1 MADKQQLV
9 YEINI
14 IANGTDK
21 IEGVKKSLE
30 GAKDFVD
37 KLNNAN
43 VNIGVNDNFK
53 SNLHTITQ
61 DLHEVKRGIELLNK
75 GASIKVNGV
84 EQTEQTLRSLEKTLE
99 DTLKNIKANSFNS
112 LVQDMTKLQEAALK
126 DDAAIDKLLKKYE
139 QLTRTFTMAAKNQK
153 LIPESTWYNRRD
165 SLDAV
170 IAKLKEYGIVRDNI
184 YRSEQYSTHKT
195 SVEGYI
201 ELQKRRLELENQI
214 EKVIDRQ
221 TVAMER
227 GQQVKKADFDLSMK
241 QLQQLIAK
249 YNKLG
254 GTKTFTSPFS
264 AFKTSEEQ
272 NKAVMK
278 QNVEAWSTGLKTYS
292 QELSRL
298 MALQE
303 QMYILWRHDGT
314 QEARENLNKLAASI
328 AKVRAEQEAYQQ
340 ATNSPKPAINNN
352 QTVDQTKQ
360 WAEGIQ
366 SYTREL
372 RRLEEVQQ
380 KAFAVW
386 KSDPTAANKLALD
399 NVKASLASV
408 RKEYEEFQKTI
419 GKAGENINRTSGYF
433 TSFTQKL
440 RSHLYWITAG
450 SLLGA
455 AFAVPTETFNSLV
468 QLDEEMHNL
477 ATVMP
482 QLEGQSEEAIKK
494 YQTEQRKLINTAS
507 EYGASV
513 KDVMESARLWGRMY
527 KDQATVNTL
536 VSQSA
541 KLAVA
546 DNFSMAESTK
556 AVEAAMFQYGLVAKN
571 SAEALAYSNK
581 IVDVYT
587 KLSHNAGVSAQ
598 DLAAGV
604 ERSGSVAKQAGISF
618 EFLNALIAQGTRATA
633 LSGAEIGNMLK
644 TMLASFNSDKAV
656 KELNKLGIATTETV
670 NGVKKVRSA
679 QAVLMDVAVAAQGT
693 NKDLKDLWIQM
704 SGGKFQWAKA
714 AAMFSNYQEIIK
726 NWGLAVNSMGFTD
739 NQVKN
744 QMDSLSRRINK
755 LKADLTGMVA
765 QGGNSGLTQWLK
777 ECVTELD
784 NLAKFLS
791 TVSTSTY
798 HFIGSFTKL
807 LMIMYLVNKA
817 MRLLRTSLNMIT
829 ASGAAATITS
839 MSTAFASATTTAE
852 GLKAA
857 IIALKNSISLLKAAA
872 TFGASLVIDL
882 GLEALTGY
890 IDNTT
895 NAVEKQTEAVSND
908 VAVKRQQIEMYN
920 QQEDYLDALFVAHQ
934 KLTAEIESSTISDE
948 KKKKLLEDRIE
959 TENQMANVV
968 GWSAVQ
974 QMQADNWTDAST
986 KKVRDN
992 YVNAT
997 EAKKKSLAQFLSAKQ
1012 QEAVENYRI
1021 ATENMQNWKEET
1033 DQFCR
1038 ATGDKINALNEYVS
1052 ALHVVS
1058 ALEEK
1063 FHQFQKSTDEGNLE
1077 KWKERQYEL
1086 SQLQSDPNHEWTQA
1100 DQDALD
1106 TVNNTIGNI
1115 NGDINR
1121 LNDAIYED
1129 RYNIKWEESGKEL
1142 AKKEEA
1148 ARNAFQNIGGANLV
1162 NPGGVMSPDDF
1173 LQKWGSGEGAGG
1185 DEYNHTPTTKQHHE
1199 RKKKDPNY
1207 VKEDWQYGDTTSQMF
1222 AELSKKFES
1231 KFDTKN
1237 GLDMATLSAIVT
1249 KLTGINTLDFDGVSD
1264 PFGTGGRNTW
1274 ESGRLFYQKMAPYLA
1289 QGLSVSQALGHLT
1302 PGITD
1307 EEWKVWLDDK
1317 ALYLRNKY
1325 NYTKN
1330 DQRFS
1335 DPNEQA
1341 GGLYDLGGAPTSGG
1355 GDEDYVGNDVDEGH
1369 LWELAV
1375 IAANQ
1380 AKVVKD
1386 PLYYWL
1392 IMMHESGRGKDG
1404 TSVANHNFAGLGG
1417 GSGVDMQTDA
1427 NFAKK
1432 FSEVLDGMFNSA
1444 PNSVGELVYGM
1455 YTHHYFTGDAE
1466 AYQSDLEG
1474 IKNEGLIGGSNN
1486 QTTSASSAP
1495 IGDAVYDEALK
1506 ESAERKGQALGA
1518 NTCAAFVS
1526 YVTRGI
1532 GANTGIDDPL
1542 VKNWVDKAQASGAW
1556 VDSSSGQTAP
1566 KGSLV
1571 VWSREG
1577 EQDGNPWMHIGIS
1590 DGQGGW
1596 ISSDTHGLKH
1606 HTGLDSYYSGNG
1618 YNYAGYIDM
1627 AKLTGGQTVSGYA
1640 TPKKPSF
1647 WDGRKSTLADFT
1659 RDQIAETI
1667 YDQDRQQKLYES
1679 RKKNIEYQ
1687 MKVQGETYE
1696 LLRANDANEKAYYE
1710 AMEKNRKGWIDSYDK
1725 LTDDISDYL
1734 DDHVEIK
1741 NKLDGKNIFD
1751 MPQDELK
1758 KLADLSKD
1766 DEFKKF
1772 IDNLFKIREQLNS
1785 SENKL
1790 MELRAA
1796 EKIRNGY
1803 MTPEQDED
1811 YRLKRLDEWY
1821 NRTTS
1826 NKTDGEKY
1834 TDTHEYYQAQ
1844 LEIYEERRARQTKA
1858 LMDIRRRDQEQLED
1872 YYNQID
1878 ELEHGKRNDKGEVT
1892 QNGLDQYKGDS
1903 SDEAKDKIAELKAK
1917 IKDLKENTDQLAKHG
1932 SENFQKVQKEVED
1945 TEAKIR
1951 EIAEKDNEVTKN
1963 LWDTIENDI
1972 DDMFYDI
1979 IKQGG
1984 SFKESW
1990 KKLWDDVAKIALQQI
2005 MRMTVN
2011 KWLFKMRTTIDDAI
2025 DNRNAGKNAVINGG
2039 FGLASNLSMSRYTSP
2054 KRWNQVATGNRYLD
2068 MANGVTNGNYFP
2080 MNQKANASSN
2090 DLKTNTKV
2098 ITSATNRIAA
2108 GTAVNKTLEVANQ
2121 ASKVAIG
2128 SNTASTTRSAVAT
2141 DVNTNTQQENSVQM
2155 SVLGTK
2161 IDNLRNTIE
2170 SKSQLQGDSDNEVT
2184 GLAGTVISA
2193 FLADGGSISSR
2204 LLTAAYANGGSI
2216 PGYASAGLI
2225 RGAGTGKSDSILAYL
2240 ANKDKFV
2247 YLSNGEYVMTEE
2259 ATNRIGKDNLDAMNY
2274 GKFADGGALN
2284 PTPYVPQISPRIAR
2298 RAENITP
2305 NNPNARMEKLMQEQ
2319 TDTIRNMGNSDG
2331 SGNVIVL
2338 NTHASSDDVMNAI
2351 QKNPRAFQAIMHNQ
2365 KRHGFR

>member
-1 MADKQQLV
+1 
-9 YEINI
+9 
-14 IANGTDK
+14 
-21 IEGVKKSLE
+21 
-30 GAKDFVD
+30 
-37 KLNNAN
+37 
-43 VNIGVNDNFK
+43 
-53 SNLHTITQ
+53 
-61 DLHEVKRGIELLNK
+61 
-75 GASIKVNGV
+75 
-84 EQTEQTLRSLEKTLE
+84 
-99 DTLKNIKANSFNS
+99 
-112 LVQDMTKLQEAALK
+112 
-126 DDAAIDKLLKKYE
+126 
-139 QLTRTFTMAAKNQK
+139 
-153 LIPESTWYNRRD
+153 
-165 SLDAV
+165 
-170 IAKLKEYGIVRDNI
+170 
-184 YRSEQYSTHKT
+184 
-195 SVEGYI
+195 
-201 ELQKRRLELENQI
+201 
-214 EKVIDRQ
+214 
-221 TVAMER
+221 
-227 GQQVKKADFDLSMK
+227 
-241 QLQQLIAK
+241 
-249 YNKLG
+249 
-254 GTKTFTSPFS
+254 
-264 AFKTSEEQ
+264 
-272 NKAVMK
+272 
-278 QNVEAWSTGLKTYS
+278 
-292 QELSRL
+292 
-298 MALQE
+298 
-303 QMYILWRHDGT
+303 
-314 QEARENLNKLAASI
+314 
-328 AKVRAEQEAYQQ
+328 
-340 ATNSPKPAINNN
+340 
-352 QTVDQTKQ
+352 
-360 WAEGIQ
+360 
-366 SYTREL
+366 
-372 RRLEEVQQ
+372 
-380 KAFAVW
+380 
-386 KSDPTAANKLALD
+386 
-399 NVKASLASV
+399 
-408 RKEYEEFQKTI
+408 
-419 GKAGENINRTSGYF
+419 
-433 TSFTQKL
+433 
-440 RSHLYWITAG
+440 
-450 SLLGA
+450 
-455 AFAVPTETFNSLV
+455 
-468 QLDEEMHNL
+468 
-477 ATVMP
+477 
-482 QLEGQSEEAIKK
+482 
-494 YQTEQRKLINTAS
+494 
-507 EYGASV
+507 
-513 KDVMESARLWGRMY
+513 
-527 KDQATVNTL
+527 
-536 VSQSA
+536 
-541 KLAVA
+541 
-546 DNFSMAESTK
+546 
-556 AVEAAMFQYGLVAKN
+556 
-571 SAEALAYSNK
+571 
-581 IVDVYT
+581 
-587 KLSHNAGVSAQ
+587 
-598 DLAAGV
+598 
-604 ERSGSVAKQAGISF
+604 
-618 EFLNALIAQGTRATA
+618 
-633 LSGAEIGNMLK
+633 
-644 TMLASFNSDKAV
+644 
-656 KELNKLGIATTETV
+656 
-670 NGVKKVRSA
+670 
-679 QAVLMDVAVAAQGT
+679 
-693 NKDLKDLWIQM
+693 
-704 SGGKFQWAKA
+704 
-714 AAMFSNYQEIIK
+714 MFSNYQEIIK

-765 QGGNSGLTQWLK
+765 QGGNSGLTDWLK
-777 ECVTELD
+777 ECVSELD
-784 NLAKFLS
+784 HFAKFLS
-791 TVSTSTY
+791 SVSASTY
-798 HFIGSFTKL
+798 SAIGSMAKFAS
-807 LMIMYLVNKA
+807 IMYTVNKI
-817 MRLLRTSLNMIT
+817 MRMIRTSSAAARAGLT
-829 ASGAAATITS
+829 AMGVDGVASMSALRVAVESVGAAFKRILPVLIV
-839 MSTAFASATTTAE
+839 TTVID
-852 GLKAA
+852 G
-857 IIALKNSISLLKAAA
+857 IS
-872 TFGASLVIDL
+872 SLVDS
-882 GLEALTGY
+882 
-890 IDNTT
+890 T
-895 NAVEKQTEAVSND
+895 NGETEAIQKQSETLEDNL
-908 VAVKRQQIEMYN
+908 AVKRQEIEMYT
-920 QQEDYLDALFVAHQ
+920 QQEDFLDALFTAHK
-934 KLTAEIESSTISDE
+934 KLTDEIESSTVSDE

-974 QMQADNWTDAST
+974 QMQADNWTDTST

-1038 ATGDKINALNEYVS
+1038 ATGDKINALHAYVS
-1052 ALHVVS
+1052 AQELVATV
-1058 ALEEK
+1058 EEK
-1063 FHQFQKSTDEGNLE
+1063 VHQLQKSSAEQGLE
-1077 KWKERQYEL
+1077 NFKQKQYEL
-1086 SQLQSDPNHEWTQA
+1086 SQLQNDPNHEWTSS
-1100 DQDALD
+1100 DQEALD
-1106 TVNNTIGNI
+1106 NANRMVSQL
-1115 NGDINR
+1115 NGDVDR
-1121 LNDAIYED
+1121 LNKEIYND
-1129 RYNIKWEESGKEL
+1129 RYTIQWEQTGKAL
-1142 AKKEEA
+1142 AEKEKEA
-1148 ARNAFQNIGGANLV
+1148 RDAFQNIGGANLV

-1185 DEYNHTPTTKQHHE
+1185 DEYNHTPTSKQHHE

-1249 KLTGINTLDFDGVSD
+1249 KLTGINTLQFDGVTD

-1307 EEWKVWLDDK
+1307 EEWKTWLDDK

-1335 DPNEQA
+1335 DPNEQS

-1417 GSGVDMQTDA
+1417 GAGVDMQTDA
-1427 NFAKK
+1427 NFAST
-1432 FSEVLDGMFNSA
+1432 FARTLDGMFTSA
-1444 PNSVGELVYGM
+1444 PNNVGELVYGM
-1455 YTHHYFTGDAE
+1455 YTHGYFTGDAE

-1474 IKNEGLIGGSNN
+1474 IKNEGLVSGGNK
-1486 QTTSASSAP
+1486 QTATTSSAP

-1506 ESAERKGQALGA
+1506 ESAERKGEALGA

-1618 YNYAGYIDM
+1618 YSYAGYIDM
-1627 AKLTGGQTVSGYA
+1627 SKLTGGQTVSGYA
-1640 TPKKPSF
+1640 TPRKPSF

-1687 MKVQGETYE
+1687 MKIQGDTYE

-1710 AMEKNRKGWIDSYDK
+1710 AVGKNRKGWIDSYDK

-1734 DDHVEIK
+1734 DDHAEIK

-1785 SENKL
+1785 SESKL

-1821 NRTTS
+1821 NRTTA

-1834 TDTHEYYQAQ
+1834 TDTHEYYQEQ
-1844 LEIYEERRARQTKA
+1844 LEIYKERLARQTEA

-1878 ELEHGKRNDKGEVT
+1878 ELEHGKRNEKGEVT
-1892 QNGLDQYKGDS
+1892 QKGLDQYKGDS

-1945 TEAKIR
+1945 TESKIR

-1972 DDMFYDI
+1972 DDMFFDI

-2025 DNRNAGKNAVINGG
+2025 DNRNAGKNTAINAGV
-2039 FGLASNLSMSRYTSP
+2039 GLASNLSMSRYTSP

-2080 MNQKANASSN
+2080 MKSNGGGKLTTSVNKSVQATSKLSSVTQKATALTNVSN
-2090 DLKTNTKV
+2090 TLTQTATAKDALNTTATTTNTA
-2098 ITSATNRIAA
+2098 ATQAQIAA
-2108 GTAVNKTLEVANQ
+2108 TQANTE
-2121 ASKVAIG
+2121 ALI
-2128 SNTASTTRSAVAT
+2128 
-2141 DVNTNTQQENSVQM
+2141 M
-2155 SVLGTK
+2155 
-2161 IDNLRNTIE
+2161 
-2170 SKSQLQGDSDNEVT
+2170 
-2184 GLAGTVISA
+2184 AGTPKPSIT
-2193 FLADGGSISSR
+2193 LGGHAMGG
-2204 LLTAAYANGGSI
+2204 LLTTAYANGGM
-2216 PGYASAGLI
+2216 I

-2240 ANKDKFV
+2240 ADKDRFV
-2247 YLSNGEYVMTEE
+2247 FLSNGEYVMTAE
-2259 ATNRIGKDNLDAMNY
+2259 ATSRIGKDNLDAMNY
-2274 GKFADGGALN
+2274 GAFADGGALN
-2284 PTPYVPQISPRIAR
+2284 PTPYVPQISPRVAK
-2298 RAENITP
+2298 RAEGVRVT
-2305 NNPNARMEKLMQEQ
+2305 NPNARMEQLMQEQ

-2331 SGNVIVL
+2331 SGNVVVL

-2351 QKNPRAFQAIMHNQ
+2351 QRNPRAFQSILHNQ

>member
-30 GAKDFVD
+30 EAKNSIG
-37 KLNNAN
+37 KLNNSN
-43 VNIGVNDNFK
+43 VNIDFK
-53 SNLHTITQ
+53 SNLHTISE
-61 DLHEVKRGIELLNK
+61 DLREVKRGIELLNK

-84 EQTEQTLRSLEKTLE
+84 EQTEQSLRSLEKTLE
-99 DTLKNIKANSFNS
+99 DTLKNIKANSFNN

-126 DDAAIDKLLKKYE
+126 DNDAIDKLLKKYE
-139 QLTRTFTMAAKNQK
+139 QLTRTFTMASMNQK

-184 YRSEQYSTHKT
+184 YRSEQYATHK
-195 SVEGYI
+195 SSIEGYI
-201 ELQKRRLELENQI
+201 QAQKRRLELESQI

-241 QLQQLIAK
+241 QLQQLLAE

-254 GTKTFTSPFS
+254 GTKQFTSPFS
-264 AFKTSEEQ
+264 AFKTSGEQ
-272 NKAVMK
+272 NKAVMA
-278 QNVEAWSTGLKTYS
+278 QNAEAWSTGLKTYS

-340 ATNSPKPAINNN
+340 AMNSPKPAINNN
-352 QTVDQTKQ
+352 QPVDQTKQ

-372 RRLEEVQQ
+372 RRLEESQQ

-386 KSDPTAANKLALD
+386 KSDPTAAHKAALD
-399 NVKASLASV
+399 NVKVSLESV
-408 RKEYEEFQKTI
+408 RKEYEEFQKSI
-419 GKAGENINRTSGYF
+419 GKAGANINKTSGYF

-482 QLEGQSEEAIKK
+482 QLEGQSEEAVKK
-494 YQTEQRKLINTAS
+494 YQAEQRELINTAS

-656 KELNKLGIATTETV
+656 KELNKLGIATTEVV

-791 TVSTSTY
+791 TVSASTY

-829 ASGAAATITS
+829 ASGASATITS

-872 TFGASLVIDL
+872 TFGASLAIDL

-908 VAVKRQQIEMYN
+908 MAVKRQQIEMYN
-920 QQEDYLDALFVAHQ
+920 QQEDFLAALFVAHQ
-934 KLTAEIESSTISDE
+934 KLTAEIESSTVSDE

-1038 ATGDKINALNEYVS
+1038 ATGDKINALHEYVS
-1052 ALHVVS
+1052 AQELVATV
-1058 ALEEK
+1058 EEK
-1063 FHQFQKSTDEGNLE
+1063 VHQLQKSSAEQGLE
-1077 KWKERQYEL
+1077 NFKQKQYEL
-1086 SQLQSDPNHEWTQA
+1086 SQLQNDPNHEWTSS
-1100 DQDALD
+1100 DQEALD
-1106 TVNNTIGNI
+1106 NANRMVSRL
-1115 NGDINR
+1115 NGDVDR
-1121 LNDAIYED
+1121 LNKEIYND
-1129 RYNIKWEESGKEL
+1129 RYTIQWEQTGAEL

-1148 ARNAFQNIGGANLV
+1148 ARKAFMDIGGANLV

-1185 DEYNHTPTTKQHHE
+1185 DEYNHTPTSKQHHE

-1207 VKEDWQYGDTTSQMF
+1207 VKEDWQYGDTTSQMLS
-1222 AELSKKFES
+1222 ELSKKFEAA
-1231 KFDTKN
+1231 FGTKN
-1237 GLDMATLSAIVT
+1237 GLDMATLTAIIT
-1249 KLTGINTLDFDGVSD
+1249 KLTGINTLEFDGVSD

-1274 ESGRLFYQKMAPYLA
+1274 ESGRFFYQKMAPYLS
-1289 QGLSVSQALGHLT
+1289 QGLTVAQALGHLT
-1302 PGITD
+1302 PGIT
-1307 EEWKVWLDDK
+1307 EQEWRPYLGNESP
-1317 ALYLRNKY
+1317 YLRNKY

-1330 DQRFS
+1330 DQRFI
-1335 DPNEQA
+1335 DPNEQP

-1404 TSVANHNFAGLGG
+1404 TAVANHNYAGIGG
-1417 GSGVDMQTDA
+1417 GAGVDMQTDA

-1432 FSEVLDGMFNSA
+1432 FSGVLDGMFTSA

-1455 YTHHYFTGDAE
+1455 YTHRYFTGDAE

-1474 IKNEGLIGGSNN
+1474 IKNEGLVSGGNK
-1486 QTTSASSAP
+1486 QTATTSSAP

-1506 ESAERKGQALGA
+1506 ESAERKGEALGA

-1618 YNYAGYIDM
+1618 YSYAGYIDM
-1627 AKLTGGQTVSGYA
+1627 SKLTGGQTVSGYA
-1640 TPKKPSF
+1640 TPRKPSF

-1687 MKVQGETYE
+1687 MKIQGDTYE

-1710 AMEKNRKGWIDSYDK
+1710 AVEKNRKGWIDSYDK

-1734 DDHVEIK
+1734 DDHAEIK

-1785 SENKL
+1785 SESKL

-1821 NRTTS
+1821 NRTTA

-1834 TDTHEYYQAQ
+1834 TDTHEYYQEQ
-1844 LEIYEERRARQTKA
+1844 LEIYKERLARQTEA

-1878 ELEHGKRNDKGEVT
+1878 ELEHGKRNEKGEVT
-1892 QNGLDQYKGDS
+1892 QKGLDQYKGDS

-1945 TEAKIR
+1945 TESKIR

-1972 DDMFYDI
+1972 DDMFFDI

-2025 DNRNAGKNAVINGG
+2025 DNRNAGKNTAINAGV
-2039 FGLASNLSMSRYTSP
+2039 GLASNLSMSRYTSP

-2080 MNQKANASSN
+2080 MKSNGGGKLTTSVNKSVQATSKLSSVTQKATALTNVSN
-2090 DLKTNTKV
+2090 TLTQTATAKDALNTTATTTNTA
-2098 ITSATNRIAA
+2098 ATQAQIAA
-2108 GTAVNKTLEVANQ
+2108 TQANTE
-2121 ASKVAIG
+2121 ALI
-2128 SNTASTTRSAVAT
+2128 
-2141 DVNTNTQQENSVQM
+2141 M
-2155 SVLGTK
+2155 
-2161 IDNLRNTIE
+2161 
-2170 SKSQLQGDSDNEVT
+2170 
-2184 GLAGTVISA
+2184 AGTPKPSIT
-2193 FLADGGSISSR
+2193 LGGHAMGG
-2204 LLTAAYANGGSI
+2204 LLTTAYANGGM
-2216 PGYASAGLI
+2216 I

-2240 ANKDKFV
+2240 ADKDRFV
-2247 YLSNGEYVMTEE
+2247 FLSNGEYVMTAE
-2259 ATNRIGKDNLDAMNY
+2259 ATSRIGKDNLDAMNY
-2274 GKFADGGALN
+2274 GAFADGGALN
-2284 PTPYVPQISPRIAR
+2284 PTPYVPQISPRVAK
-2298 RAENITP
+2298 RAEGVRVT
-2305 NNPNARMEKLMQEQ
+2305 NPNARMEQLMQEQ

-2331 SGNVIVL
+2331 SGNVVVL

-2351 QKNPRAFQAIMHNQ
+2351 QRNPRAFQSILHNQ

>member
-1 MADKQQLV
+1 
-9 YEINI
+9 
-14 IANGTDK
+14 
-21 IEGVKKSLE
+21 
-30 GAKDFVD
+30 
-37 KLNNAN
+37 
-43 VNIGVNDNFK
+43 
-53 SNLHTITQ
+53 
-61 DLHEVKRGIELLNK
+61 
-75 GASIKVNGV
+75 
-84 EQTEQTLRSLEKTLE
+84 
-99 DTLKNIKANSFNS
+99 
-112 LVQDMTKLQEAALK
+112 
-126 DDAAIDKLLKKYE
+126 
-139 QLTRTFTMAAKNQK
+139 
-153 LIPESTWYNRRD
+153 
-165 SLDAV
+165 
-170 IAKLKEYGIVRDNI
+170 
-184 YRSEQYSTHKT
+184 
-195 SVEGYI
+195 
-201 ELQKRRLELENQI
+201 
-214 EKVIDRQ
+214 
-221 TVAMER
+221 
-227 GQQVKKADFDLSMK
+227 
-241 QLQQLIAK
+241 
-249 YNKLG
+249 
-254 GTKTFTSPFS
+254 
-264 AFKTSEEQ
+264 
-272 NKAVMK
+272 
-278 QNVEAWSTGLKTYS
+278 
-292 QELSRL
+292 
-298 MALQE
+298 
-303 QMYILWRHDGT
+303 
-314 QEARENLNKLAASI
+314 
-328 AKVRAEQEAYQQ
+328 
-340 ATNSPKPAINNN
+340 
-352 QTVDQTKQ
+352 
-360 WAEGIQ
+360 
-366 SYTREL
+366 
-372 RRLEEVQQ
+372 
-380 KAFAVW
+380 
-386 KSDPTAANKLALD
+386 
-399 NVKASLASV
+399 
-408 RKEYEEFQKTI
+408 
-419 GKAGENINRTSGYF
+419 
-433 TSFTQKL
+433 
-440 RSHLYWITAG
+440 
-450 SLLGA
+450 
-455 AFAVPTETFNSLV
+455 
-468 QLDEEMHNL
+468 
-477 ATVMP
+477 
-482 QLEGQSEEAIKK
+482 
-494 YQTEQRKLINTAS
+494 
-507 EYGASV
+507 
-513 KDVMESARLWGRMY
+513 
-527 KDQATVNTL
+527 
-536 VSQSA
+536 
-541 KLAVA
+541 
-546 DNFSMAESTK
+546 
-556 AVEAAMFQYGLVAKN
+556 
-571 SAEALAYSNK
+571 
-581 IVDVYT
+581 
-587 KLSHNAGVSAQ
+587 
-598 DLAAGV
+598 
-604 ERSGSVAKQAGISF
+604 
-618 EFLNALIAQGTRATA
+618 
-633 LSGAEIGNMLK
+633 
-644 TMLASFNSDKAV
+644 
-656 KELNKLGIATTETV
+656 
-670 NGVKKVRSA
+670 
-679 QAVLMDVAVAAQGT
+679 
-693 NKDLKDLWIQM
+693 
-704 SGGKFQWAKA
+704 
-714 AAMFSNYQEIIK
+714 MFSNYQEIIK

-791 TVSTSTY
+791 TVSASTY

-829 ASGAAATITS
+829 TSGAAATITS

-872 TFGASLVIDL
+872 TFGASLAIDL

-908 VAVKRQQIEMYN
+908 MAVKRQQIEMYN
-920 QQEDYLDALFVAHQ
+920 QQEDFLDALFVAHQ

-974 QMQADNWTDAST
+974 QMQADNWTDASI

-1038 ATGDKINALNEYVS
+1038 ATGDKINALHEYVS
-1052 ALHVVS
+1052 AQELVATV
-1058 ALEEK
+1058 EEK
-1063 FHQFQKSTDEGNLE
+1063 VHQLQKSSAEQGLE
-1077 KWKERQYEL
+1077 NFKQKQYEL
-1086 SQLQSDPNHEWTQA
+1086 SQLQNDPNHEWTSS
-1100 DQDALD
+1100 DQEALD
-1106 TVNNTIGNI
+1106 NANRMVSRL
-1115 NGDINR
+1115 NGDVDR
-1121 LNDAIYED
+1121 LNKEIYND
-1129 RYNIKWEESGKEL
+1129 RYTIQWEQTGKAL

-1148 ARNAFQNIGGANLV
+1148 ARKAFMDIGGANLV

-1185 DEYNHTPTTKQHHE
+1185 DEYNHTPSGKQHHE

-1207 VKEDWQYGDTTSQMF
+1207 VKEDWQYGDTTSQMLS
-1222 AELSKKFES
+1222 ELSKKFEAA
-1231 KFDTKN
+1231 FGTKN
-1237 GLDMATLSAIVT
+1237 GLDMATLTAIVT
-1249 KLTGINTLDFDGVSD
+1249 KLTGINTLEFDSVSD

-1274 ESGRLFYQKMAPYLA
+1274 ESGRFFYEKMAPYLS
-1289 QGLSVSQALGHLT
+1289 QGLSVAQALGHLT
-1302 PGITD
+1302 PGIT
-1307 EEWKVWLDDK
+1307 EQEWKPYLNNESP
-1317 ALYLRNKY
+1317 YLRNKY
-1325 NYTKN
+1325 DYTKN

-1335 DPNEQA
+1335 DPNEQS

-1417 GSGVDMQTDA
+1417 GAGVDMQTDA
-1427 NFAKK
+1427 NFAST
-1432 FSEVLDGMFNSA
+1432 FARTLDGMFTSA
-1444 PNSVGELVYGM
+1444 PNNVGELVYGM
-1455 YTHHYFTGDAE
+1455 YTHGYFTGDAE

-1486 QTTSASSAP
+1486 QTTSTSSTP

-1506 ESAERKGQALGA
+1506 ESAERKGEALGA

-1532 GANTGIDDPL
+1532 GANTGIDSPL
-1542 VKNWVDKAQASGAW
+1542 VKNWVDSAQSRGAW
-1556 VDSSSGQTAP
+1556 VDASMGQTAP

-1577 EQDGNPWMHIGIS
+1577 EPDGNPWMHIGIS

-1596 ISSDTHGLKH
+1596 VSSDTHGLKH
-1606 HTGLDSYYSGNG
+1606 HTDLNGYYSGNG
-1618 YNYAGYIDM
+1618 YAYAGYIDM
-1627 AKLTGGQTVSGYA
+1627 SKLTNGQTIGGYA

-1647 WDGRKSTLADFT
+1647 WNGHKSTLADFT

-1667 YDQDRQQKLYES
+1667 YDQERQQKLYEAQ
-1679 RKKNIEYQ
+1679 KKNIEYQ
-1687 MKVQGETYE
+1687 MKIHGNTYE

-1710 AMEKNRKGWIDSYDK
+1710 AVEKNRKGWIDTYDD
-1725 LTDDISDYL
+1725 LVDGITDYVNS
-1734 DDHVEIK
+1734 HAEVK

-1751 MPQDELK
+1751 MPHDELS
-1758 KLADLSKD
+1758 KLADLADKNGG
-1766 DEFKKF
+1766 FKKLVE
-1772 IDNLFKIREQLNS
+1772 NLFKVREQLSNADS
-1785 SENKL
+1785 KL
-1790 MELRAA
+1790 VELRTAK
-1796 EKIRNGY
+1796 KIRNGY
-1803 MTPEQDED
+1803 MKPEQDED
-1811 YRLKRLDEWY
+1811 FRLKRLEEWY

-1834 TDTHEYYQAQ
+1834 MDTHELYQSQ
-1844 LEIYEERRARQTKA
+1844 IDIYKERLKRQRDA
-1858 LMDIRRRDQEQLED
+1858 LMNTRRRDQERLEEYYEQLD
-1872 YYNQID
+1872 DIQN
-1878 ELEHGKRNDKGEVT
+1878 GKHNDKGELVEKGLA
-1892 QNGLDQYKGDS
+1892 QFNGDK

-1917 IKDLKENTDQLAKHG
+1917 VKDLKEDIDQLSKHG
-1932 SENFQKVQKEVED
+1932 SEDFQKMQKDVED

-1951 EIAEKDNEVTKN
+1951 EIAEKDDEVTKN
-1963 LWDTIENDI
+1963 LWSTIESDI
-1972 DDMFYDI
+1972 DDMFFDI
-1979 IKQGG
+1979 IKQGS

-2025 DNRNAGKNAVINGG
+2025 DNRNAGKNAAINAGV
-2039 FGLASNLSMSRYTSP
+2039 GLASKFTTSP

-2068 MANGVTNGNYFP
+2068 MANGVTNGNFFP
-2080 MNQKANASSN
+2080 MKSNGSTDKLATNINKSVQATSKLSNVTQKATALTNVSN
-2090 DLKTNTKV
+2090 TLTQTATAKDALN
-2098 ITSATNRIAA
+2098 TSATTAQTMATQANTLAMQANTEARIMA
-2108 GTAVNKTLEVANQ
+2108 GTPITPF
-2121 ASKVAIG
+2121 
-2128 SNTASTTRSAVAT
+2128 SN
-2141 DVNTNTQQENSVQM
+2141 
-2155 SVLGTK
+2155 
-2161 IDNLRNTIE
+2161 
-2170 SKSQLQGDSDNEVT
+2170 
-2184 GLAGTVISA
+2184 
-2193 FLADGGSISSR
+2193 GGSISSR

-2274 GKFADGGALN
+2274 GKFANGGALN

-2319 TDTIRNMGNSDG
+2319 TDTIRNMGDSDG

>member
-21 IEGVKKSLE
+21 IEGVKKSL
-30 GAKDFVD
+30 GDAKDFVD
-37 KLNNAN
+37 KLNNTN
-43 VNIGVNDNFK
+43 VKIGVNGDFESK
-53 SNLHTITQ
+53 MHTLTQ
-61 DLHEVKRGIELLNK
+61 DLREVKRGIELLNK
-75 GASIKVNGV
+75 GASINIDGV
-84 EQTEQTLRSLEKTLE
+84 PQTEQSLRALEKTLE
-99 DTLKNIKANSFNS
+99 DTLKNIKANSFNN
-112 LVQDMTKLQEAALK
+112 LVKDMTKLQEAALK
-126 DDAAIDKLLKKYE
+126 DNDAIDKLLKKYE
-139 QLTRTFTMAAKNQK
+139 QLTRTFTMATMNQK

-214 EKVIDRQ
+214 EKIIDRQ
-221 TVAMER
+221 TLAMER

-241 QLQQLIAK
+241 QLQQLTK
-249 YNKLG
+249 EYQKLG
-254 GTKTFTSPFS
+254 GVKTFTSPFS

-272 NKAVMK
+272 NETIMK
-278 QNVEAWSTGLKTYS
+278 QNVKAWSTGLKTYS

-314 QEARENLNKLAASI
+314 QEARENLNKLAESI
-328 AKVRAEQEAYQQ
+328 AKVRAEQEAYQRVVN
-340 ATNSPKPAINNN
+340 ATKSPAPIP
-352 QTVDQTKQ
+352 QTSTDAPVDPTKK

-366 SYTREL
+366 SYVREL
-372 RRLEEVQQ
+372 RRLEETQQ
-380 KAFAVW
+380 KVYALW
-386 KSDPTAANKLALD
+386 RSDPSEANKIALD
-399 NVKASLASV
+399 NVKASLESV
-408 RKEYEEFQKTI
+408 RKEYDSFQKDMNN
-419 GKAGENINRTSGYF
+419 AGASIKKTTGAF
-433 TSFTQKL
+433 ASFEQKL

-482 QLEGQSEEAIKK
+482 QLEGKSTEAIEK
-494 YQTEQRKLINTAS
+494 YQNEQRALINTAS
-507 EYGASV
+507 EYGESV

-765 QGGNSGLTQWLK
+765 QGGNSGLTEWLK

-829 ASGAAATITS
+829 TSGAAATITS

-872 TFGASLVIDL
+872 TFGASLAIDL

-908 VAVKRQQIEMYN
+908 MAVKRQQIEMYN
-920 QQEDYLDALFVAHQ
+920 QQEDFLDALFVAHQ

-974 QMQADNWTDAST
+974 QMQADNWTDASI

-1038 ATGDKINALNEYVS
+1038 ATGDKINALHEYVS
-1052 ALHVVS
+1052 AQELVATV
-1058 ALEEK
+1058 EEK
-1063 FHQFQKSTDEGNLE
+1063 VHQLQKSSAEQGLE
-1077 KWKERQYEL
+1077 NFKQKQYEL
-1086 SQLQSDPNHEWTQA
+1086 SQLQNDPNHEWTSS
-1100 DQDALD
+1100 DQEALD
-1106 TVNNTIGNI
+1106 NANRMVSRL
-1115 NGDINR
+1115 NGDVDR
-1121 LNDAIYED
+1121 LNKEIYND
-1129 RYNIKWEESGKEL
+1129 RYTIQWEQTGAEL

-1148 ARNAFQNIGGANLV
+1148 ARKAFMDIGGANLV

-1185 DEYNHTPTTKQHHE
+1185 DEYNHTPTSKQHHE

-1222 AELSKKFES
+1222 AELSKKFEAS
-1231 KFDTKN
+1231 FGTKN
-1237 GLDMATLSAIVT
+1237 DLDMATLSAIVT
-1249 KLTGINTLDFDGVSD
+1249 KLTGINTLQFDGVAD

-1307 EEWKVWLDDK
+1307 EEWKTWLDDK

-1335 DPNEQA
+1335 DPNEQS

-1417 GSGVDMQTDA
+1417 GAGVDMQTDA
-1427 NFAKK
+1427 NFAST
-1432 FSEVLDGMFNSA
+1432 FARTLDGMFTSA
-1444 PNSVGELVYGM
+1444 PNNVGELVYGM
-1455 YTHHYFTGDAE
+1455 YTHGYFTGDAE

-1474 IKNEGLIGGSNN
+1474 IKNEGLIGGNSN
-1486 QTTSASSAP
+1486 QATAASSAP
-1495 IGDAVYDEALK
+1495 IGDAVYDEALR

-1556 VDSSSGQTAP
+1556 VDSSTGQTAP

-1577 EQDGNPWMHIGIS
+1577 EPDGNPWMHIGIS

-1596 ISSDTHGLKH
+1596 VSSDTHGLKH

-1618 YNYAGYIDM
+1618 YTYAGYIDM
-1627 AKLTGGQTVSGYA
+1627 SKLTNGQTVAGYA
-1640 TPKKPSF
+1640 TPKRPSF
-1647 WDGRKSTLADFT
+1647 WNGHKSSLADFT
-1659 RDQIAETI
+1659 RNEIAETI
-1667 YDQDRQQKLYES
+1667 FDQDRQQKLYEA

-1687 MKVQGETYE
+1687 MKIQGDTYE

-1710 AMEKNRKGWIDSYDK
+1710 AVEKNRQGWIDKYDE
-1725 LTDDISDYL
+1725 LTDAINDNL
-1734 DDHVEIK
+1734 DEHVEIK
-1741 NKLDGKNIFD
+1741 QKLNGKNIFD
-1751 MPQDELK
+1751 MPQDEIR
-1758 KLADLSKD
+1758 KLTDLAKGD
-1766 DEFKKF
+1766 DPELGQL
-1772 IDNLFKIREQLNS
+1772 IDNLFKVREQLS
-1785 SENKL
+1785 SADSKL
-1790 MELRAA
+1790 VELRVAK
-1796 EKIRNGY
+1796 KIRNGY
-1803 MTPEQDED
+1803 MKPEQDED
-1811 YRLKRLDEWY
+1811 YRLKRVEEWY
-1821 NRTTS
+1821 NRTTA
-1826 NKTDGEKY
+1826 NKTDAEKY
-1834 TDTHEYYQAQ
+1834 LDNHELYQSQIA
-1844 LEIYEERRARQTKA
+1844 IYKERLKRQRDA
-1858 LMDIRRRDQEQLED
+1858 LMNARRRDQEQLEE
-1872 YYNQID
+1872 YYEQLDDIQN
-1878 ELEHGKRNDKGEVT
+1878 GKHNEKGELVEK
-1892 QNGLDQYKGDS
+1892 GLAQYKGDTS
-1903 SDEAKDKIAELKAK
+1903 EEAKGKTAELKAK
-1917 IKDLKENTDQLAKHG
+1917 LKDLQEDIDQLSKHG
-1932 SENFQKVQKEVED
+1932 SENFQKLQKDVED

-1951 EIAEKDNEVTKN
+1951 EIAEKDDEVTKN

-1972 DDMFYDI
+1972 DDMFFDI
-1979 IKQGG
+1979 IKQGS

-2005 MRMTVN
+2005 LRMTVN
-2011 KWLFKMRTTIDDAI
+2011 RWLFNARTTIDDAI
-2025 DNRNAGKNAVINGG
+2025 SNRKNAAINAGV
-2039 FGLASNLSMSRYTSP
+2039 GLASKFTATP

-2080 MNQKANASSN
+2080 MKSNGTNVATSINKSVQATSKLSSVTQKAATLTNVSN
-2090 DLKTNTKV
+2090 TLTQAATAKDALN
-2098 ITSATNRIAA
+2098 TSATTTQTAVTQAQIAA
-2108 GTAVNKTLEVANQ
+2108 TQANTEALIMAGSTPSITL
-2121 ASKVAIG
+2121 
-2128 SNTASTTRSAVAT
+2128 
-2141 DVNTNTQQENSVQM
+2141 
-2155 SVLGTK
+2155 
-2161 IDNLRNTIE
+2161 
-2170 SKSQLQGDSDNEVT
+2170 
-2184 GLAGTVISA
+2184 
-2193 FLADGGSISSR
+2193 GGHAMGG
-2204 LLTAAYANGGSI
+2204 LLTTAYANGGMIS
-2216 PGYASAGLI
+2216 
-2225 RGAGTGKSDSILAYL
+2225 GAGTGKSDSILAYL
-2240 ANKDKFV
+2240 ADKDRFV
-2247 YLSNGEYVMTEE
+2247 FLSNGEYVMTAE
-2259 ATNRIGKDNLDAMNY
+2259 ATQRIGKDNLDAMNY
-2274 GKFADGGALN
+2274 GAFADGGALN
-2284 PTPYVPQISPRIAR
+2284 PTPYVPQISPRVAK

-2305 NNPNARMEKLMQEQ
+2305 NNPNARMEQLMQEQ
-2319 TDTIRNMGNSDG
+2319 TSTIKNMGNSDG
-2331 SGNVIVL
+2331 SGNVVVL
-2338 NTHASSDDVMNAI
+2338 NTHASSDDVMNAL
-2351 QKNPRAFQAIMHNQ
+2351 QRNPRAFQSILHNQ

>member
-1 MADKQQLV
+1 
-9 YEINI
+9 
-14 IANGTDK
+14 
-21 IEGVKKSLE
+21 
-30 GAKDFVD
+30 
-37 KLNNAN
+37 
-43 VNIGVNDNFK
+43 
-53 SNLHTITQ
+53 
-61 DLHEVKRGIELLNK
+61 
-75 GASIKVNGV
+75 
-84 EQTEQTLRSLEKTLE
+84 
-99 DTLKNIKANSFNS
+99 
-112 LVQDMTKLQEAALK
+112 
-126 DDAAIDKLLKKYE
+126 
-139 QLTRTFTMAAKNQK
+139 
-153 LIPESTWYNRRD
+153 
-165 SLDAV
+165 
-170 IAKLKEYGIVRDNI
+170 
-184 YRSEQYSTHKT
+184 
-195 SVEGYI
+195 
-201 ELQKRRLELENQI
+201 
-214 EKVIDRQ
+214 
-221 TVAMER
+221 
-227 GQQVKKADFDLSMK
+227 
-241 QLQQLIAK
+241 
-249 YNKLG
+249 
-254 GTKTFTSPFS
+254 
-264 AFKTSEEQ
+264 
-272 NKAVMK
+272 
-278 QNVEAWSTGLKTYS
+278 
-292 QELSRL
+292 
-298 MALQE
+298 
-303 QMYILWRHDGT
+303 
-314 QEARENLNKLAASI
+314 
-328 AKVRAEQEAYQQ
+328 
-340 ATNSPKPAINNN
+340 
-352 QTVDQTKQ
+352 
-360 WAEGIQ
+360 
-366 SYTREL
+366 
-372 RRLEEVQQ
+372 
-380 KAFAVW
+380 
-386 KSDPTAANKLALD
+386 
-399 NVKASLASV
+399 
-408 RKEYEEFQKTI
+408 
-419 GKAGENINRTSGYF
+419 
-433 TSFTQKL
+433 
-440 RSHLYWITAG
+440 
-450 SLLGA
+450 
-455 AFAVPTETFNSLV
+455 
-468 QLDEEMHNL
+468 
-477 ATVMP
+477 
-482 QLEGQSEEAIKK
+482 
-494 YQTEQRKLINTAS
+494 
-507 EYGASV
+507 
-513 KDVMESARLWGRMY
+513 
-527 KDQATVNTL
+527 
-536 VSQSA
+536 
-541 KLAVA
+541 
-546 DNFSMAESTK
+546 
-556 AVEAAMFQYGLVAKN
+556 
-571 SAEALAYSNK
+571 
-581 IVDVYT
+581 
-587 KLSHNAGVSAQ
+587 
-598 DLAAGV
+598 
-604 ERSGSVAKQAGISF
+604 
-618 EFLNALIAQGTRATA
+618 
-633 LSGAEIGNMLK
+633 
-644 TMLASFNSDKAV
+644 
-656 KELNKLGIATTETV
+656 
-670 NGVKKVRSA
+670 
-679 QAVLMDVAVAAQGT
+679 
-693 NKDLKDLWIQM
+693 
-704 SGGKFQWAKA
+704 
-714 AAMFSNYQEIIK
+714 MFSNYQEIIK

-791 TVSTSTY
+791 TVSASTY

-829 ASGAAATITS
+829 ASGATATIAS

-872 TFGASLVIDL
+872 TFGASLAIDL

-908 VAVKRQQIEMYN
+908 MAVKRQQIEMYN
-920 QQEDYLDALFVAHQ
+920 QQEEFLDALFVAHQ

-974 QMQADNWTDAST
+974 QMQADNWTDNST

-992 YVNAT
+992 FKKAT
-997 EAKKKSLAQFLSAKQ
+997 DDKKKALAEFISAKQ
-1012 QEAVENYRI
+1012 QEALNNWQNAQDNLNTWRQETYEFCNGISDRI
-1021 ATENMQNWKEET
+1021 KAL
-1033 DQFCR
+1033 
-1038 ATGDKINALNEYVS
+1038 GDWSNAYV
-1052 ALHVVS
+1052 
-1058 ALEEK
+1058 K
-1063 FHQFQKSTDEGNLE
+1063 F
-1077 KWKERQYEL
+1077 YEL
-1086 SQLQSDPNHEWTQA
+1086 KEQFDQAQANGYSKRADELQKKIDEFNDKYSNDPNYHASNAEVFQYRSMVQQVSELRKNA
-1100 DQDALD
+1100 EEAQED
-1106 TVNNTIGNI
+1106 VKG
-1115 NGDINR
+1115 
-1121 LNDAIYED
+1121 D
-1129 RYNIKWEESGKEL
+1129 RYNQA
-1142 AKKEEA
+1142 AKAGYTDIMARAEKAAQEA
-1148 ARNAFQNIGGANLV
+1148 SNLV
-1162 NPGGVMSPDDF
+1162 SGLNTSAPVVNDPNDL

-1185 DEYNHTPTTKQHHE
+1185 DEYNHTPTSKQHHE

-1307 EEWKVWLDDK
+1307 EEWKTWLDDK

-1335 DPNEQA
+1335 DPNEQS

-1417 GSGVDMQTDA
+1417 GAGVDMQTDA
-1427 NFAKK
+1427 NFAST
-1432 FSEVLDGMFNSA
+1432 FARTLDGMFTSA
-1444 PNSVGELVYGM
+1444 PNNVGELVYGM
-1455 YTHHYFTGDAE
+1455 YTHGYFTGDAE

-1474 IKNEGLIGGSNN
+1474 IKNEGLIGGNSN
-1486 QTTSASSAP
+1486 QATAASSAP
-1495 IGDAVYDEALK
+1495 IGDAVYDEALR

-1556 VDSSSGQTAP
+1556 VDSSTGQTAP

-1571 VWSREG
+1571 VWNREG

-1667 YDQDRQQKLYES
+1667 YDQGRQQKLYES

-1687 MKVQGETYE
+1687 MKIQGDTYE

-1710 AMEKNRKGWIDSYDK
+1710 AVEKNRKGWIDSYDK

-1734 DDHVEIK
+1734 DDHAEIK

-1772 IDNLFKIREQLNS
+1772 VDNLFKIREQLNS
-1785 SENKL
+1785 SESKL

-1821 NRTTS
+1821 NRTTA

-1844 LEIYEERRARQTKA
+1844 LEIYKERLARQTKK

-1872 YYNQID
+1872 YYDQID

-1892 QNGLDQYKGDS
+1892 QKGLDQYKGDS

-1932 SENFQKVQKEVED
+1932 SENFQKVQKEVEE

-1972 DDMFYDI
+1972 DDMFFDI
-1979 IKQGG
+1979 IKQGS

-2025 DNRNAGKNAVINGG
+2025 DNRNAGKNAAINAGV
-2039 FGLASNLSMSRYTSP
+2039 GLASKFTTSP

-2068 MANGVTNGNYFP
+2068 MANGVTNGNFFP
-2080 MNQKANASSN
+2080 MKSNGSTDKLATNINKSVQATSKLSNVTQKATALTNVSN
-2090 DLKTNTKV
+2090 TLTQTATAKDALN
-2098 ITSATNRIAA
+2098 TSATTAQTMATQANTLAMQANTEARIMA
-2108 GTAVNKTLEVANQ
+2108 GTPITPF
-2121 ASKVAIG
+2121 
-2128 SNTASTTRSAVAT
+2128 SN
-2141 DVNTNTQQENSVQM
+2141 
-2155 SVLGTK
+2155 
-2161 IDNLRNTIE
+2161 
-2170 SKSQLQGDSDNEVT
+2170 
-2184 GLAGTVISA
+2184 
-2193 FLADGGSISSR
+2193 GGSISSR

-2319 TDTIRNMGNSDG
+2319 TDTIRNMGDSDG

>member
-1 MADKQQLV
+1 
-9 YEINI
+9 
-14 IANGTDK
+14 
-21 IEGVKKSLE
+21 
-30 GAKDFVD
+30 
-37 KLNNAN
+37 
-43 VNIGVNDNFK
+43 
-53 SNLHTITQ
+53 
-61 DLHEVKRGIELLNK
+61 
-75 GASIKVNGV
+75 
-84 EQTEQTLRSLEKTLE
+84 
-99 DTLKNIKANSFNS
+99 
-112 LVQDMTKLQEAALK
+112 
-126 DDAAIDKLLKKYE
+126 
-139 QLTRTFTMAAKNQK
+139 
-153 LIPESTWYNRRD
+153 
-165 SLDAV
+165 
-170 IAKLKEYGIVRDNI
+170 
-184 YRSEQYSTHKT
+184 
-195 SVEGYI
+195 
-201 ELQKRRLELENQI
+201 
-214 EKVIDRQ
+214 
-221 TVAMER
+221 
-227 GQQVKKADFDLSMK
+227 
-241 QLQQLIAK
+241 
-249 YNKLG
+249 
-254 GTKTFTSPFS
+254 
-264 AFKTSEEQ
+264 
-272 NKAVMK
+272 
-278 QNVEAWSTGLKTYS
+278 
-292 QELSRL
+292 
-298 MALQE
+298 
-303 QMYILWRHDGT
+303 
-314 QEARENLNKLAASI
+314 
-328 AKVRAEQEAYQQ
+328 
-340 ATNSPKPAINNN
+340 
-352 QTVDQTKQ
+352 
-360 WAEGIQ
+360 
-366 SYTREL
+366 
-372 RRLEEVQQ
+372 
-380 KAFAVW
+380 
-386 KSDPTAANKLALD
+386 
-399 NVKASLASV
+399 
-408 RKEYEEFQKTI
+408 
-419 GKAGENINRTSGYF
+419 
-433 TSFTQKL
+433 
-440 RSHLYWITAG
+440 
-450 SLLGA
+450 
-455 AFAVPTETFNSLV
+455 
-468 QLDEEMHNL
+468 
-477 ATVMP
+477 
-482 QLEGQSEEAIKK
+482 
-494 YQTEQRKLINTAS
+494 
-507 EYGASV
+507 
-513 KDVMESARLWGRMY
+513 
-527 KDQATVNTL
+527 
-536 VSQSA
+536 
-541 KLAVA
+541 
-546 DNFSMAESTK
+546 
-556 AVEAAMFQYGLVAKN
+556 
-571 SAEALAYSNK
+571 
-581 IVDVYT
+581 
-587 KLSHNAGVSAQ
+587 
-598 DLAAGV
+598 
-604 ERSGSVAKQAGISF
+604 
-618 EFLNALIAQGTRATA
+618 
-633 LSGAEIGNMLK
+633 
-644 TMLASFNSDKAV
+644 
-656 KELNKLGIATTETV
+656 
-670 NGVKKVRSA
+670 
-679 QAVLMDVAVAAQGT
+679 
-693 NKDLKDLWIQM
+693 
-704 SGGKFQWAKA
+704 
-714 AAMFSNYQEIIK
+714 MFSNYQEIIK

-829 ASGAAATITS
+829 TSGAAATITS

-852 GLKAA
+852 GLKAS

-872 TFGASLVIDL
+872 TFGASLAIDL

-908 VAVKRQQIEMYN
+908 MAVKRQQIEMYN
-920 QQEDYLDALFVAHQ
+920 QQEEFLDALFVAHQ
-934 KLTAEIESSTISDE
+934 KLTAEIESSTVSDE

-1038 ATGDKINALNEYVS
+1038 ATGDKINALHAYVS
-1052 ALHVVS
+1052 AQELVATV
-1058 ALEEK
+1058 EEK
-1063 FHQFQKSTDEGNLE
+1063 VHQLQKSSAEQGLE
-1077 KWKERQYEL
+1077 NFKQKQYEL
-1086 SQLQSDPNHEWTQA
+1086 SQLQNDPNHEWTSS
-1100 DQDALD
+1100 DQEALD
-1106 TVNNTIGNI
+1106 NANRMVSQL
-1115 NGDINR
+1115 NGDVDR
-1121 LNDAIYED
+1121 LNKEIYND
-1129 RYNIKWEESGKEL
+1129 RYTIQWEQTGKAL
-1142 AKKEEA
+1142 AEKEKE

-1185 DEYNHTPTTKQHHE
+1185 DEYNHTPSGKSKKGHTPKQKTSSIPWE
-1199 RKKKDPNY
+1199 
-1207 VKEDWQYGDTTSQMF
+1207 YGDTTSQMF
-1222 AELSKKFES
+1222 SELSKKFEGS
-1231 KFDTKN
+1231 FGTKN
-1237 GLDMATLSAIVT
+1237 GLDMATLTAIAS
-1249 KLTGINTLDFDGVSD
+1249 KLTGIGDLQFDGVSD

-1289 QGLSVSQALGHLT
+1289 QGLDVVQALSHLT
-1302 PGITD
+1302 PTVSED
-1307 EEWKVWLDDK
+1307 EWRS
-1317 ALYLRNKY
+1317 YLGNEGAFLRKTY
-1325 NYTKN
+1325 NYSKN
-1330 DQRFS
+1330 DRKFS
-1335 DPNEQA
+1335 DPNEQP

-1380 AKVVKD
+1380 AKVVKN

-1404 TSVANHNFAGLGG
+1404 TAVANHNFAGLGG

-1432 FSEVLDGMFNSA
+1432 FSEVLDGMFKSA
-1444 PNSVGELVYGM
+1444 PNNIGELVYGM
-1455 YTHHYFTGDAE
+1455 YSHGYFTGDAL

-1556 VDSSSGQTAP
+1556 VDSSTGQTAP

-1640 TPKKPSF
+1640 TPRKPSF
-1647 WDGRKSTLADFT
+1647 WNGHKSTLADFT
-1659 RDQIAETI
+1659 RDQITETI
-1667 YDQDRQQKLYES
+1667 YDQDRQQKLYEA

-1696 LLRANDANEKAYYE
+1696 LLRANDSNEKAYYE
-1710 AMEKNRKGWIDSYDK
+1710 AMEKNRKGWIDKYDE
-1725 LTDDISDYL
+1725 LTDAISENL
-1734 DDHVEIK
+1734 DEHVEIK
-1741 NKLDGKNIFD
+1741 QKLDGKNIFD
-1751 MPQDELK
+1751 MPQDEIR
-1758 KLADLSKD
+1758 KLTDLAKGD
-1766 DEFKKF
+1766 DPELGKL
-1772 IDNLFKIREQLNS
+1772 IDNLFKVRERLS
-1785 SENKL
+1785 DADSKL
-1790 MELRAA
+1790 VELRAI

-1803 MTPEQDED
+1803 MKPEQDED

-1821 NRTTS
+1821 NRTTA

-1844 LEIYEERRARQTKA
+1844 LEIYEERLARQTKK

-1872 YYNQID
+1872 YYDQID

-1892 QNGLDQYKGDS
+1892 QKGLDQYNGDS
-1903 SDEAKDKIAELKAK
+1903 SDEAKDKIAGLKAK

-1972 DDMFYDI
+1972 DDMFFDI

-2025 DNRNAGKNAVINGG
+2025 DNRNAGKNTAINGG
-2039 FGLASNLSMSRYTSP
+2039 FELASNLSMSKYTSP
-2054 KRWNQVATGNRYLD
+2054 KKWNQVATGNPYLD
-2068 MANGVTNGNYFP
+2068 RYNGVTNGNFFP

-2098 ITSATNRIAA
+2098 ITSASNRIAA

-2141 DVNTNTQQENSVQM
+2141 DVNTNTQQENTTQM
-2155 SVLGTK
+2155 SILGTK

-2170 SKSQLQGDSDNEVT
+2170 SKSQLQGDSDNEAT

-2193 FLADGGSISSR
+2193 LFADGGSFANGGSISSR

-2216 PGYASAGLI
+2216 PGYANAGLI

-2305 NNPNARMEKLMQEQ
+2305 NNPNARMEQLMQEQ
-2319 TDTIRNMGNSDG
+2319 TDTIKNMGNSDG
-2331 SGNVIVL
+2331 SGNVVVL
-2338 NTHASSDDVMNAI
+2338 
-2351 QKNPRAFQAIMHNQ
+2351 R
-2365 KRHGFR
+2365 

>member
-30 GAKDFVD
+30 GAKNFVD
-37 KLNNAN
+37 KLNNSN
-43 VNIGVNDNFK
+43 VNIDVNDNFK
-53 SNLHTITQ
+53 SSLHTITQ
-61 DLHEVKRGIELLNK
+61 DLREVKRGIELLNK

-99 DTLKNIKANSFNS
+99 DTLKNIKANSFNN

-139 QLTRTFTMAAKNQK
+139 QLTRTFTIAATNQK

-184 YRSEQYSTHKT
+184 YRSERYSSHKV

-214 EKVIDRQ
+214 EKVINRQ

-241 QLQQLIAK
+241 QLQQLIAE

-272 NKAVMK
+272 NKSVMK

-314 QEARENLNKLAASI
+314 QEARDNLNKLAASI

-340 ATNSPKPAINNN
+340 TMNLTKTAAPTQPSANNN
-352 QTVDQTKQ
+352 TNAQPVDQTKR
-360 WAEGIQ
+360 WAEGLQ

-380 KAFAVW
+380 KVFAAW

-399 NVKASLASV
+399 NVKASLESV
-408 RKEYEEFQKTI
+408 RKEYEEFQKSI
-419 GKAGENINRTSGYF
+419 GKAGANINRTSGYF

-455 AFAVPTETFNSLV
+455 TFAVPTETFNSLV

-482 QLEGQSEEAIKK
+482 QLEGKSSEAIKK
-494 YQTEQRKLINTAS
+494 YQAEQRELIETAS
-507 EYGASV
+507 EYGSSV

-829 ASGAAATITS
+829 ASGASATITS

-872 TFGASLVIDL
+872 TFSVSLALDL

-908 VAVKRQQIEMYN
+908 MAIKRQQIEMYN
-920 QQEDYLDALFVAHQ
+920 QQEDFLDALFVAHQ
-934 KLTAEIESSTISDE
+934 KLTAEIESSTVSDE

-974 QMQADNWTDAST
+974 QMQADNWTDTST

-1012 QEAVENYRI
+1012 QEAIENYRI

-1038 ATGDKINALNEYVS
+1038 ATGDKINALHAYVS
-1052 ALHVVS
+1052 AQELVATV
-1058 ALEEK
+1058 EEK
-1063 FHQFQKSTDEGNLE
+1063 VHQLQKSSAEQGLE
-1077 KWKERQYEL
+1077 NFKQKQYEL
-1086 SQLQSDPNHEWTQA
+1086 SQLQNDPNHEWTSS
-1100 DQDALD
+1100 DQEALD
-1106 TVNNTIGNI
+1106 NANRMVSQL
-1115 NGDINR
+1115 NGDVDR
-1121 LNDAIYED
+1121 LNKEIYND
-1129 RYNIKWEESGKEL
+1129 RYTIQWEQTGKAL

-1148 ARNAFQNIGGANLV
+1148 ARKAFMDIGGANLV

-1185 DEYNHTPTTKQHHE
+1185 DEYNHTPTSKQHHE
-1199 RKKKDPNY
+1199 RKKKDLNY

-1231 KFDTKN
+1231 KFDTRN
-1237 GLDMATLSAIVT
+1237 GLDIATLSAIVT
-1249 KLTGINTLDFDGVSD
+1249 KLTGINTLEFDGVSD

-1289 QGLSVSQALGHLT
+1289 QGLSVPQALGHLT

-1307 EEWKVWLDDK
+1307 EEWKTWLDDK

-1335 DPNEQA
+1335 DPNEQT
-1341 GGLYDLGGAPTSGG
+1341 GGFYDLGGAPTSGG

-1404 TSVANHNFAGLGG
+1404 TAVANHNFAGLGG
-1417 GSGVDMQTDA
+1417 GAGVDMQTDA
-1427 NFAKK
+1427 NFAST
-1432 FSEVLDGMFNSA
+1432 FARTLDGMFTSA
-1444 PNSVGELVYGM
+1444 PNNVGELVYGM
-1455 YTHHYFTGDAE
+1455 YTHGYFTGDAE

-1474 IKNEGLIGGSNN
+1474 IKNEGLIGGNSN
-1486 QTTSASSAP
+1486 QATAASSAP
-1495 IGDAVYDEALK
+1495 IGDAVYDEALR

-1606 HTGLDSYYSGNG
+1606 HTGLDSYYNGNG
-1618 YNYAGYIDM
+1618 YSYAGYIDM
-1627 AKLTGGQTVSGYA
+1627 SKLTGGQTVSEYA
-1640 TPKKPSF
+1640 TPRKPSF

-1687 MKVQGETYE
+1687 MKIQGDTYE

-1710 AMEKNRKGWIDSYDK
+1710 AVEKNRRGWIDSYDK

-1734 DDHVEIK
+1734 DDHAEIK

-1785 SENKL
+1785 SESKL

-1821 NRTTS
+1821 NRTTA

-1834 TDTHEYYQAQ
+1834 TDTHEYYQEQ
-1844 LEIYEERRARQTKA
+1844 LEIYKERLTRQTEA
-1858 LMDIRRRDQEQLED
+1858 LMNIRRRDQEQLED

-1892 QNGLDQYKGDS
+1892 QNGLDQYNGDS

-1963 LWDTIENDI
+1963 LWSTIENDI
-1972 DDMFYDI
+1972 DDMFFDI

-2025 DNRNAGKNAVINGG
+2025 DNRNAGKNTAINAGV
-2039 FGLASNLSMSRYTSP
+2039 GLASNLSMSRYTSP

-2080 MNQKANASSN
+2080 MKSNGADEKLATNINKSAQVTSKLTNVTQKATALTNVSN
-2090 DLKTNTKV
+2090 TLTQTATAKDALNTTATTTNTA
-2098 ITSATNRIAA
+2098 ATQAQIAA
-2108 GTAVNKTLEVANQ
+2108 TQANTE
-2121 ASKVAIG
+2121 ALI
-2128 SNTASTTRSAVAT
+2128 
-2141 DVNTNTQQENSVQM
+2141 M
-2155 SVLGTK
+2155 
-2161 IDNLRNTIE
+2161 
-2170 SKSQLQGDSDNEVT
+2170 
-2184 GLAGTVISA
+2184 AGTPKP
-2193 FLADGGSISSR
+2193 SISLGGHAMGG
-2204 LLTAAYANGGSI
+2204 LLTTAYANGGMIS
-2216 PGYASAGLI
+2216 
-2225 RGAGTGKSDSILAYL
+2225 GAGTGKSDSILAYL
-2240 ANKDKFV
+2240 ADKDRFV
-2247 YLSNGEYVMTEE
+2247 FLSNGEYVMTAE
-2259 ATNRIGKDNLDAMNY
+2259 ATQRIGKDNLDAMNY
-2274 GKFADGGALN
+2274 GAFADGGALN
-2284 PTPYVPQISPRIAR
+2284 PTPYVPQISPRVAK
-2298 RAENITP
+2298 RAEGVRVT
-2305 NNPNARMEKLMQEQ
+2305 NPNARMEQLMQEQ
-2319 TDTIRNMGNSDG
+2319 TDTIKNMGNSDG
-2331 SGNVIVL
+2331 SGNVVVL

-2351 QKNPRAFQAIMHNQ
+2351 QRNPRAFQSILHNQ

>member
-1 MADKQQLV
+1 M
-9 YEINI
+9 
-14 IANGTDK
+14 
-21 IEGVKKSLE
+21 S
-30 GAKDFVD
+30 
-37 KLNNAN
+37 
-43 VNIGVNDNFK
+43 
-53 SNLHTITQ
+53 
-61 DLHEVKRGIELLNK
+61 
-75 GASIKVNGV
+75 
-84 EQTEQTLRSLEKTLE
+84 
-99 DTLKNIKANSFNS
+99 
-112 LVQDMTKLQEAALK
+112 
-126 DDAAIDKLLKKYE
+126 
-139 QLTRTFTMAAKNQK
+139 
-153 LIPESTWYNRRD
+153 
-165 SLDAV
+165 
-170 IAKLKEYGIVRDNI
+170 
-184 YRSEQYSTHKT
+184 
-195 SVEGYI
+195 
-201 ELQKRRLELENQI
+201 
-214 EKVIDRQ
+214 
-221 TVAMER
+221 
-227 GQQVKKADFDLSMK
+227 
-241 QLQQLIAK
+241 
-249 YNKLG
+249 NKL
-254 GTKTFTSPFS
+254 
-264 AFKTSEEQ
+264 
-272 NKAVMK
+272 
-278 QNVEAWSTGLKTYS
+278 
-292 QELSRL
+292 
-298 MALQE
+298 
-303 QMYILWRHDGT
+303 
-314 QEARENLNKLAASI
+314 
-328 AKVRAEQEAYQQ
+328 
-340 ATNSPKPAINNN
+340 
-352 QTVDQTKQ
+352 
-360 WAEGIQ
+360 
-366 SYTREL
+366 
-372 RRLEEVQQ
+372 
-380 KAFAVW
+380 
-386 KSDPTAANKLALD
+386 
-399 NVKASLASV
+399 
-408 RKEYEEFQKTI
+408 
-419 GKAGENINRTSGYF
+419 
-433 TSFTQKL
+433 
-440 RSHLYWITAG
+440 
-450 SLLGA
+450 
-455 AFAVPTETFNSLV
+455 
-468 QLDEEMHNL
+468 
-477 ATVMP
+477 
-482 QLEGQSEEAIKK
+482 
-494 YQTEQRKLINTAS
+494 
-507 EYGASV
+507 
-513 KDVMESARLWGRMY
+513 
-527 KDQATVNTL
+527 
-536 VSQSA
+536 
-541 KLAVA
+541 
-546 DNFSMAESTK
+546 
-556 AVEAAMFQYGLVAKN
+556 
-571 SAEALAYSNK
+571 
-581 IVDVYT
+581 
-587 KLSHNAGVSAQ
+587 
-598 DLAAGV
+598 
-604 ERSGSVAKQAGISF
+604 
-618 EFLNALIAQGTRATA
+618 
-633 LSGAEIGNMLK
+633 
-644 TMLASFNSDKAV
+644 
-656 KELNKLGIATTETV
+656 
-670 NGVKKVRSA
+670 
-679 QAVLMDVAVAAQGT
+679 
-693 NKDLKDLWIQM
+693 
-704 SGGKFQWAKA
+704 KFQWAKA

-829 ASGAAATITS
+829 TSGASATIAS
-839 MSTAFASATTTAE
+839 MSAAFSSATTTAG
-852 GLKAA
+852 GLRAA

-882 GLEALTGY
+882 GLEALIGY

-920 QQEDYLDALFVAHQ
+920 QQEDFLDALFVAHQ
-934 KLTAEIESSTISDE
+934 KLTAEIESSTVSDE

-959 TENQMANVV
+959 TENQMTNVV

-974 QMQADNWTDAST
+974 QMQADNWTDDST

-992 YVNAT
+992 FKKAT
-997 EAKKKSLAQFLSAKQ
+997 DDKKKALAEFISAKQ
-1012 QEAVENYRI
+1012 QDALNNWQNAQDNLNTWRQETYEYCNGISDRIKALGDWANAYTMLWQVKEQFDQAQANSYNKRADELQKDLDEFNNRYANDPDYHASNAEVSQYRI
-1021 ATENMQNWKEET
+1021 KAQQVAEMRKEAQEYQNSVK
-1033 DQFCR
+1033 
-1038 ATGDKINALNEYVS
+1038 G
-1052 ALHVVS
+1052 
-1058 ALEEK
+1058 
-1063 FHQFQKSTDEGNLE
+1063 
-1077 KWKERQYEL
+1077 
-1086 SQLQSDPNHEWTQA
+1086 
-1100 DQDALD
+1100 
-1106 TVNNTIGNI
+1106 
-1115 NGDINR
+1115 
-1121 LNDAIYED
+1121 D
-1129 RYNIKWEESGKEL
+1129 RYN
-1142 AKKEEA
+1142 EA
-1148 ARNAFQNIGGANLV
+1148 FYAGYNNIMATADKAAQEASNLV
-1162 NPGGVMSPDDF
+1162 SGLNTSAPVVNDPNDL

-1185 DEYNHTPTTKQHHE
+1185 DEYNHTPTSKQHHE

-1207 VKEDWQYGDTTSQMF
+1207 VKEDWQYGDTTSQMLS
-1222 AELSKKFES
+1222 ELSKKFEAA
-1231 KFDTKN
+1231 FGTKN
-1237 GLDMATLSAIVT
+1237 GLDMATLTAIIT
-1249 KLTGINTLDFDGVSD
+1249 KLTGINTLEFDGVSD

-1274 ESGRLFYQKMAPYLA
+1274 ESGRFFYQKMAPYLS
-1289 QGLSVSQALGHLT
+1289 QGLTVAQALGHLT
-1302 PGITD
+1302 PGIT
-1307 EEWKVWLDDK
+1307 EQEWRPYLGNESP
-1317 ALYLRNKY
+1317 YLRNKY

-1330 DQRFS
+1330 DQRFI
-1335 DPNEQA
+1335 DPNEQP

-1404 TSVANHNFAGLGG
+1404 TAVANHNYAGIGG
-1417 GSGVDMQTDA
+1417 GAGVDMQTDA

-1432 FSEVLDGMFNSA
+1432 FSGVLDGMFTSA

-1455 YTHHYFTGDAE
+1455 YTHRYFTGDAE

-1474 IKNEGLIGGSNN
+1474 IKNEGLVSGGNK
-1486 QTTSASSAP
+1486 QTATTSSAP

-1506 ESAERKGQALGA
+1506 ESAERKGEALGA

-1618 YNYAGYIDM
+1618 YSYAGYIDM
-1627 AKLTGGQTVSGYA
+1627 SKLTGGQTVSGYA
-1640 TPKKPSF
+1640 TPRKPSF

-1687 MKVQGETYE
+1687 MKIQGDTYE

-1710 AMEKNRKGWIDSYDK
+1710 AVEKNRKGWIDSYDK

-1734 DDHVEIK
+1734 DDHAEIK

-1785 SENKL
+1785 SESKL

-1821 NRTTS
+1821 NRTTA

-1834 TDTHEYYQAQ
+1834 TDTHEYYQEQ
-1844 LEIYEERRARQTKA
+1844 LEIYKERLARQTEA

-1878 ELEHGKRNDKGEVT
+1878 ELEHGKRNEKGEVT
-1892 QNGLDQYKGDS
+1892 QKGLDQYKGDS

-1945 TEAKIR
+1945 TESKIR

-1972 DDMFYDI
+1972 DDMFFDI

-2025 DNRNAGKNAVINGG
+2025 DNRNAGKNTAINAGV
-2039 FGLASNLSMSRYTSP
+2039 GLASNLSMSRYTSP

-2080 MNQKANASSN
+2080 MKSNGGGKLTTSVNKSVQATSKLSSVTQKATALTNVSN
-2090 DLKTNTKV
+2090 TLTQTATAKDALNTTATTTNTA
-2098 ITSATNRIAA
+2098 ATQAQIAA
-2108 GTAVNKTLEVANQ
+2108 TQANTE
-2121 ASKVAIG
+2121 ALI
-2128 SNTASTTRSAVAT
+2128 
-2141 DVNTNTQQENSVQM
+2141 M
-2155 SVLGTK
+2155 
-2161 IDNLRNTIE
+2161 
-2170 SKSQLQGDSDNEVT
+2170 
-2184 GLAGTVISA
+2184 AGTPKPSIT
-2193 FLADGGSISSR
+2193 LGGHAMGG
-2204 LLTAAYANGGSI
+2204 LLTTAYANGGM
-2216 PGYASAGLI
+2216 I

-2240 ANKDKFV
+2240 ADKDRFV
-2247 YLSNGEYVMTEE
+2247 FLSNGEYVMTAE
-2259 ATNRIGKDNLDAMNY
+2259 ATSRIGKDNLDAMNY
-2274 GKFADGGALN
+2274 GAFADGGALN
-2284 PTPYVPQISPRIAR
+2284 PTPYVPQISPRVAK
-2298 RAENITP
+2298 RAEGVRVT
-2305 NNPNARMEKLMQEQ
+2305 NPNARMEQLMQEQ

-2331 SGNVIVL
+2331 SGNVVVL

-2351 QKNPRAFQAIMHNQ
+2351 QRNPRAFQSILHNQ

>member
-30 GAKDFVD
+30 GAKDLVD
-37 KLNNAN
+37 KMNNTN
-43 VNIGVNDNFK
+43 LKIGVNGDFESK
-53 SNLHTITQ
+53 MHTISQ
-61 DLHEVKRGIELLNK
+61 DLREVRRGIELLNK
-75 GASIKVNGV
+75 GATINISGV
-84 EQTEQTLRSLEKTLE
+84 PQTEQSLRALEKTLE
-99 DTLKNIKANSFNS
+99 DTLRNIKATSFNN
-112 LVQDMTKLQEAALK
+112 VANDMAKLQEAAKK
-126 DDAAIDKLLKKYE
+126 DSDAIDKLMKKYE
-139 QLTRTFTMAAKNQK
+139 RLTQTFNSATQNHKV
-153 LIPESTWYNRRD
+153 IPESTWYNRRD
-165 SLDAV
+165 SLDGV
-170 IAKLKEYGIVRDNI
+170 IAKLREYGIVRDNV
-184 YRSEQYSTHKT
+184 YRSEQYATHK
-195 SVEGYI
+195 SSIEGYI
-201 ELQKRRLELENQI
+201 QAQKRRLELESQI

-227 GQQVKKADFDLSMK
+227 GQQVKKADFDLSMR
-241 QLQQLIAK
+241 QLQQLLAE

-254 GTKTFTSPFS
+254 GTKQFTSPFS
-264 AFKTSEEQ
+264 AFKTSSEQ
-272 NKAVMK
+272 NKAVMA
-278 QNVEAWSTGLKTYS
+278 QNAEAWSTGLKTYS

-314 QEARENLNKLAASI
+314 QEARDNLNKLAESI
-328 AKVRAEQEAYQQ
+328 AKVRAEQEAYQ
-340 ATNSPKPAINNN
+340 NSTRPVTQP
-352 QTVDQTKQ
+352 VDPSTK

-380 KAFAVW
+380 KVFAAW

-399 NVKASLASV
+399 NVKASLESV

-419 GKAGENINRTSGYF
+419 GKAGGNINRTSGYF

-482 QLEGQSEEAIKK
+482 QLEGQSEEAVKK
-494 YQTEQRKLINTAS
+494 YQAEQRELINTAS

-755 LKADLTGMVA
+755 LKADLTGLVA

-791 TVSTSTY
+791 TVSASTY

-872 TFGASLVIDL
+872 TFGASLAIDL

-895 NAVEKQTEAVSND
+895 NAVEKQIEAVSND
-908 VAVKRQQIEMYN
+908 MAVKRQQIEMYN
-920 QQEDYLDALFVAHQ
+920 QQEEFLDALFVAHQ

-974 QMQADNWTDAST
+974 QMQADNWTDDST

-992 YVNAT
+992 YKKAT
-997 EAKKKSLAQFLSAKQ
+997 DDKKRALAEFISAKQ
-1012 QEAVENYRI
+1012 QEALNNWQNAQDNLNTWRQETYEFCNGISDRI
-1021 ATENMQNWKEET
+1021 KAL
-1033 DQFCR
+1033 
-1038 ATGDKINALNEYVS
+1038 GDWSNAYV
-1052 ALHVVS
+1052 
-1058 ALEEK
+1058 K
-1063 FHQFQKSTDEGNLE
+1063 F
-1077 KWKERQYEL
+1077 YEL
-1086 SQLQSDPNHEWTQA
+1086 KEQFDQAQANGYSKRADELQEKIDEFNDKYSNDPNYHASNAEVFQYRSMVQQVSELRKNA
-1100 DQDALD
+1100 EEAQED
-1106 TVNNTIGNI
+1106 VKG
-1115 NGDINR
+1115 
-1121 LNDAIYED
+1121 D
-1129 RYNIKWEESGKEL
+1129 RYNQA
-1142 AKKEEA
+1142 AKAGYTDIMAQAEKAAQEA
-1148 ARNAFQNIGGANLV
+1148 SNLV
-1162 NPGGVMSPDDF
+1162 SGLNTSAPVVNDPNDL

-1185 DEYNHTPTTKQHHE
+1185 DEYNHTPSGKSKQHHE

-1207 VKEDWQYGDTTSQMF
+1207 IKEDWQYGDTTSQMF

-1289 QGLSVSQALGHLT
+1289 QGLSVPQALGHLT

-1307 EEWKVWLDDK
+1307 EEWKTWLDDK

-1335 DPNEQA
+1335 DPNEQT
-1341 GGLYDLGGAPTSGG
+1341 GGLYDLGGAPSG

-1417 GSGVDMQTDA
+1417 GAGVDMHTDA
-1427 NFAKK
+1427 DFASK
-1432 FSEVLDGMFNSA
+1432 FAEVLDGMFKSA
-1444 PNSVGELVYGM
+1444 PNNIGELVYGM
-1455 YTHHYFTGDAE
+1455 YTHHYFTGDAV

-1474 IKNEGLIGGSNN
+1474 IKNEGLVSGGNK
-1486 QTTSASSAP
+1486 QTATTSSAP

-1640 TPKKPSF
+1640 TPRKPSF

-1667 YDQDRQQKLYES
+1667 YDQDRQQKLYEA

-1687 MKVQGETYE
+1687 MKIQGDTYE
-1696 LLRANDANEKAYYE
+1696 LLRANDANEKTYYE
-1710 AMEKNRKGWIDSYDK
+1710 AVEKNRKGWIDSYDK

-1734 DDHVEIK
+1734 DDHAEIK

-1766 DEFKKF
+1766 EEFKKF

-1785 SENKL
+1785 SESKL
-1790 MELRAA
+1790 VELRAA

-1811 YRLKRLDEWY
+1811 YRLKRLDEYY
-1821 NRTTS
+1821 NRTTA

-1872 YYNQID
+1872 YYDQID
-1878 ELEHGKRNDKGEVT
+1878 ELEHGKKNDKGEVT
-1892 QNGLDQYKGDS
+1892 QKGLDQYNGDT

-1932 SENFQKVQKEVED
+1932 SEDFQKVQKDVED

-1951 EIAEKDNEVTKN
+1951 EIAEKDDEVTKN
-1963 LWDTIENDI
+1963 LWDTIENDVG
-1972 DDMFYDI
+1972 DMFFDI
-1979 IKQGG
+1979 IKQGS

-2005 MRMTVN
+2005 LRMTVN
-2011 KWLFKMRTTIDDAI
+2011 RWLFNARTTIDDAI
-2025 DNRNAGKNAVINGG
+2025 SKRNAGKNTAINAGAGLLGG
-2039 FGLASNLSMSRYTSP
+2039 ASKFTATP
-2054 KRWNQVATGNRYLD
+2054 KKWNQVKTGNPYLD
-2068 MANGVTNGNYFP
+2068 RYNGVTNDNFFP
-2080 MNQKANASSN
+2080 MKSNGANVATSINKSVKETSKLSSVTQKAATLTNASN
-2090 DLKTNTKV
+2090 ALTQTATAKDALN
-2098 ITSATNRIAA
+2098 TSATTAQTAATQAQIAA
-2108 GTAVNKTLEVANQ
+2108 TQANTE
-2121 ASKVAIG
+2121 ALI
-2128 SNTASTTRSAVAT
+2128 
-2141 DVNTNTQQENSVQM
+2141 M
-2155 SVLGTK
+2155 
-2161 IDNLRNTIE
+2161 
-2170 SKSQLQGDSDNEVT
+2170 
-2184 GLAGTVISA
+2184 AGTPKP
-2193 FLADGGSISSR
+2193 SISLGGHAMGG
-2204 LLTAAYANGGSI
+2204 LLTTAYANGGMI
-2216 PGYASAGLI
+2216 H
-2225 RGAGTGKSDSILAYL
+2225 GAGTGKSDSILAYL
-2240 ANKDKFV
+2240 ADKDRFV
-2247 YLSNGEYVMTEE
+2247 FLSNGEYVMTAE
-2259 ATNRIGKDNLDAMNY
+2259 ATQRIGKDNLDAMNY
-2274 GKFADGGALN
+2274 GAFADGGALN
-2284 PTPYVPQISPRIAR
+2284 PTPYVPQISPRVAK
-2298 RAENITP
+2298 RAEGVRVT
-2305 NNPNARMEKLMQEQ
+2305 NPNARMEQLMQEQ
-2319 TDTIRNMGNSDG
+2319 TDTIKNMGNSDG
-2331 SGNVIVL
+2331 SGNVVVL

-2351 QKNPRAFQAIMHNQ
+2351 QRNPRAFQSILHNQ

>member
-30 GAKDFVD
+30 GAKDLVD
-37 KLNNAN
+37 KMNNTN
-43 VNIGVNDNFK
+43 LKIGVNGDFESK
-53 SNLHTITQ
+53 MHTISQ
-61 DLHEVKRGIELLNK
+61 DLREVRRGIELLNK
-75 GASIKVNGV
+75 GATINISGV
-84 EQTEQTLRSLEKTLE
+84 PQTEQSLRALEKTLE
-99 DTLKNIKANSFNS
+99 DTLRNIKATSFNN
-112 LVQDMTKLQEAALK
+112 VANDMAKLQEAAKK
-126 DDAAIDKLLKKYE
+126 DSDAIDKLMKKYE
-139 QLTRTFTMAAKNQK
+139 RLTQTFNSATQNHKV
-153 LIPESTWYNRRD
+153 IPESTWYNRRD
-165 SLDAV
+165 SLDGV
-170 IAKLKEYGIVRDNI
+170 IAKLREYGIVRDNV
-184 YRSEQYSTHKT
+184 YRSEQYATHK
-195 SVEGYI
+195 SSIEGYI
-201 ELQKRRLELENQI
+201 QAQKRRLELESQI

-227 GQQVKKADFDLSMK
+227 GQQVKKADFDLSMR
-241 QLQQLIAK
+241 QLQQLLAE

-254 GTKTFTSPFS
+254 GTKQFTSPFS
-264 AFKTSEEQ
+264 AFKTSSEQ
-272 NKAVMK
+272 NKAVMA
-278 QNVEAWSTGLKTYS
+278 QNAEAWSTGLKTYS

-314 QEARENLNKLAASI
+314 QEARENLNKLAESI

-340 ATNSPKPAINNN
+340 AMNSPKPAINNN
-352 QTVDQTKQ
+352 QLVDQTKQ

-372 RRLEEVQQ
+372 RRLEEAQQ

-386 KSDPTAANKLALD
+386 KSDPTAAHKAALD
-399 NVKASLASV
+399 NVKISLESV
-408 RKEYEEFQKTI
+408 RKEYEEFQKSI
-419 GKAGENINRTSGYF
+419 GKAGGNINRTSGYF

-482 QLEGQSEEAIKK
+482 QLEGQSEEAVKK
-494 YQTEQRKLINTAS
+494 YQAEQRELINTAS

-791 TVSTSTY
+791 TVSASTY

-829 ASGAAATITS
+829 TSGAAATITS

-872 TFGASLVIDL
+872 TFGASLAIDL

-908 VAVKRQQIEMYN
+908 MAVKRQQIEMYN
-920 QQEDYLDALFVAHQ
+920 QQEDFLDALFVAHQ

-974 QMQADNWTDAST
+974 QMQADNWTDASI

-1038 ATGDKINALNEYVS
+1038 ATGDKINALHEYVS
-1052 ALHVVS
+1052 AQELVATV
-1058 ALEEK
+1058 EEK
-1063 FHQFQKSTDEGNLE
+1063 VHQLQKSSAEQGLE
-1077 KWKERQYEL
+1077 NFKQKQYEL
-1086 SQLQSDPNHEWTQA
+1086 SQLQNDPNHEWTSS
-1100 DQDALD
+1100 DQEALD
-1106 TVNNTIGNI
+1106 NANRMVSRL
-1115 NGDINR
+1115 NGDVDR
-1121 LNDAIYED
+1121 LNKEIYND
-1129 RYNIKWEESGKEL
+1129 RYTIQWEQTGAEL

-1148 ARNAFQNIGGANLV
+1148 ARKAFMDIGGANLV

-1185 DEYNHTPTTKQHHE
+1185 DEYNHTPTSKQHHE

-1222 AELSKKFES
+1222 AELSKKFEAS
-1231 KFDTKN
+1231 FGTKN
-1237 GLDMATLSAIVT
+1237 DLDMATLSAIVT
-1249 KLTGINTLDFDGVSD
+1249 KLTGINTLQFDGVAD

-1307 EEWKVWLDDK
+1307 EEWKTWLDDK

-1335 DPNEQA
+1335 DPNEQS

-1417 GSGVDMQTDA
+1417 GAGVDMQTDA
-1427 NFAKK
+1427 NFAST
-1432 FSEVLDGMFNSA
+1432 FARTLDGMFTSA
-1444 PNSVGELVYGM
+1444 PNNVGELVYGM
-1455 YTHHYFTGDAE
+1455 YTHGYFTGDAE

-1474 IKNEGLIGGSNN
+1474 IKNEGLIGGNSN
-1486 QTTSASSAP
+1486 QATAASSAP
-1495 IGDAVYDEALK
+1495 IGDAVYDEALR

-1556 VDSSSGQTAP
+1556 VDSSTGQTAP

-1577 EQDGNPWMHIGIS
+1577 EPDGNPWMHIGIS

-1596 ISSDTHGLKH
+1596 VSSDTHGLKH

-1618 YNYAGYIDM
+1618 YTYAGYIDM
-1627 AKLTGGQTVSGYA
+1627 SKLTNGQTVAGYA
-1640 TPKKPSF
+1640 TPKRPSF
-1647 WDGRKSTLADFT
+1647 WNGHKSSLADFT
-1659 RDQIAETI
+1659 RNEIAETI
-1667 YDQDRQQKLYES
+1667 FDQDRQQKLYEA

-1687 MKVQGETYE
+1687 MKIQGDTYE

-1710 AMEKNRKGWIDSYDK
+1710 AVEKNRQGWIDKYDE
-1725 LTDDISDYL
+1725 LTDAINDNL
-1734 DDHVEIK
+1734 DEHVEIK
-1741 NKLDGKNIFD
+1741 QKLNGKNIFD
-1751 MPQDELK
+1751 MPQDEIR
-1758 KLADLSKD
+1758 KLTDLAKGD
-1766 DEFKKF
+1766 DPELGQL
-1772 IDNLFKIREQLNS
+1772 IDNLFKVREQLS
-1785 SENKL
+1785 SADSKL
-1790 MELRAA
+1790 VELRVAK
-1796 EKIRNGY
+1796 KIRNGY
-1803 MTPEQDED
+1803 MKPEQDED
-1811 YRLKRLDEWY
+1811 YRLKRVEEWY
-1821 NRTTS
+1821 NRTTA
-1826 NKTDGEKY
+1826 NKTDAEKY
-1834 TDTHEYYQAQ
+1834 LDNHELYQSQIA
-1844 LEIYEERRARQTKA
+1844 IYKERLKRQRDA
-1858 LMDIRRRDQEQLED
+1858 LMNARRRDQEQLEE
-1872 YYNQID
+1872 YYEQLDDIQN
-1878 ELEHGKRNDKGEVT
+1878 GKHNEKGELVEK
-1892 QNGLDQYKGDS
+1892 GLAQYKGDTS
-1903 SDEAKDKIAELKAK
+1903 EEAKGKTAELKAK
-1917 IKDLKENTDQLAKHG
+1917 LKDLQEDIDQLSKHG
-1932 SENFQKVQKEVED
+1932 SENFQKLQKDVED

-1951 EIAEKDNEVTKN
+1951 EIAEKDDEVTKN

-1972 DDMFYDI
+1972 DDMFFDI
-1979 IKQGG
+1979 IKQGS

-2005 MRMTVN
+2005 LRMTVN
-2011 KWLFKMRTTIDDAI
+2011 RWLFNARTTIDDAI
-2025 DNRNAGKNAVINGG
+2025 SNRKNAAINAGV
-2039 FGLASNLSMSRYTSP
+2039 GLASKFTATP

-2080 MNQKANASSN
+2080 MKSNGTNVATSINKSVQATSKLSSVTQKAATLTNVSN
-2090 DLKTNTKV
+2090 TLTQAATAKDALN
-2098 ITSATNRIAA
+2098 TSATTTQTAVTQAQIAA
-2108 GTAVNKTLEVANQ
+2108 TQANTEALIMAGSTPSITL
-2121 ASKVAIG
+2121 
-2128 SNTASTTRSAVAT
+2128 
-2141 DVNTNTQQENSVQM
+2141 
-2155 SVLGTK
+2155 
-2161 IDNLRNTIE
+2161 
-2170 SKSQLQGDSDNEVT
+2170 
-2184 GLAGTVISA
+2184 
-2193 FLADGGSISSR
+2193 GGHAMGG
-2204 LLTAAYANGGSI
+2204 LLTTAYANGGMIS
-2216 PGYASAGLI
+2216 
-2225 RGAGTGKSDSILAYL
+2225 GAGTGKSDSILAYL
-2240 ANKDKFV
+2240 ADKDRFV
-2247 YLSNGEYVMTEE
+2247 FLSNGEYVMTAE
-2259 ATNRIGKDNLDAMNY
+2259 ATQRIGKDNLDAMNY
-2274 GKFADGGALN
+2274 GAFADGGALN
-2284 PTPYVPQISPRIAR
+2284 PTPYVPQISPRVAK

-2305 NNPNARMEKLMQEQ
+2305 NNPNARMEQLMQEQ
-2319 TDTIRNMGNSDG
+2319 TSTIKNMGNSDG
-2331 SGNVIVL
+2331 SGNVVVL
-2338 NTHASSDDVMNAI
+2338 NTHASSDDVMNAL
-2351 QKNPRAFQAIMHNQ
+2351 QRNPRAFQSILHNQ

>member
-1 MADKQQLV
+1 
-9 YEINI
+9 
-14 IANGTDK
+14 
-21 IEGVKKSLE
+21 
-30 GAKDFVD
+30 
-37 KLNNAN
+37 
-43 VNIGVNDNFK
+43 
-53 SNLHTITQ
+53 
-61 DLHEVKRGIELLNK
+61 
-75 GASIKVNGV
+75 
-84 EQTEQTLRSLEKTLE
+84 
-99 DTLKNIKANSFNS
+99 
-112 LVQDMTKLQEAALK
+112 
-126 DDAAIDKLLKKYE
+126 
-139 QLTRTFTMAAKNQK
+139 
-153 LIPESTWYNRRD
+153 
-165 SLDAV
+165 
-170 IAKLKEYGIVRDNI
+170 
-184 YRSEQYSTHKT
+184 
-195 SVEGYI
+195 
-201 ELQKRRLELENQI
+201 
-214 EKVIDRQ
+214 
-221 TVAMER
+221 
-227 GQQVKKADFDLSMK
+227 
-241 QLQQLIAK
+241 
-249 YNKLG
+249 
-254 GTKTFTSPFS
+254 
-264 AFKTSEEQ
+264 
-272 NKAVMK
+272 
-278 QNVEAWSTGLKTYS
+278 
-292 QELSRL
+292 
-298 MALQE
+298 
-303 QMYILWRHDGT
+303 
-314 QEARENLNKLAASI
+314 
-328 AKVRAEQEAYQQ
+328 
-340 ATNSPKPAINNN
+340 
-352 QTVDQTKQ
+352 
-360 WAEGIQ
+360 
-366 SYTREL
+366 
-372 RRLEEVQQ
+372 
-380 KAFAVW
+380 
-386 KSDPTAANKLALD
+386 
-399 NVKASLASV
+399 
-408 RKEYEEFQKTI
+408 
-419 GKAGENINRTSGYF
+419 
-433 TSFTQKL
+433 
-440 RSHLYWITAG
+440 
-450 SLLGA
+450 
-455 AFAVPTETFNSLV
+455 
-468 QLDEEMHNL
+468 
-477 ATVMP
+477 
-482 QLEGQSEEAIKK
+482 
-494 YQTEQRKLINTAS
+494 
-507 EYGASV
+507 
-513 KDVMESARLWGRMY
+513 
-527 KDQATVNTL
+527 
-536 VSQSA
+536 
-541 KLAVA
+541 
-546 DNFSMAESTK
+546 
-556 AVEAAMFQYGLVAKN
+556 
-571 SAEALAYSNK
+571 
-581 IVDVYT
+581 
-587 KLSHNAGVSAQ
+587 
-598 DLAAGV
+598 
-604 ERSGSVAKQAGISF
+604 
-618 EFLNALIAQGTRATA
+618 
-633 LSGAEIGNMLK
+633 
-644 TMLASFNSDKAV
+644 
-656 KELNKLGIATTETV
+656 
-670 NGVKKVRSA
+670 
-679 QAVLMDVAVAAQGT
+679 
-693 NKDLKDLWIQM
+693 
-704 SGGKFQWAKA
+704 
-714 AAMFSNYQEIIK
+714 MFSNYQEIIK

-755 LKADLTGMVA
+755 LKADLTGLVA

-829 ASGAAATITS
+829 TSGTAATITS

-872 TFGASLVIDL
+872 TFGASLAIDL

-908 VAVKRQQIEMYN
+908 MAVKRQQIEMYN
-920 QQEDYLDALFVAHQ
+920 QQEDFLDALFVAHQ

-974 QMQADNWTDAST
+974 QMQADNWTDTST

-1038 ATGDKINALNEYVS
+1038 ATGDKINALHAYVS
-1052 ALHVVS
+1052 AQELVATV
-1058 ALEEK
+1058 EEK
-1063 FHQFQKSTDEGNLE
+1063 VHQLQKSSAEQGLE
-1077 KWKERQYEL
+1077 NFKQKQYEL
-1086 SQLQSDPNHEWTQA
+1086 SQLQNDPNHEWTSS
-1100 DQDALD
+1100 DQEALD
-1106 TVNNTIGNI
+1106 NANRMVSQL
-1115 NGDINR
+1115 NGDVDR
-1121 LNDAIYED
+1121 LNKEIYND
-1129 RYNIKWEESGKEL
+1129 RYTIQWEQTGKAL
-1142 AKKEEA
+1142 AEKEKEA
-1148 ARNAFQNIGGANLV
+1148 RDAFQNIGGANLV

-1185 DEYNHTPTTKQHHE
+1185 DEYNHTPTSKQHHE

-1249 KLTGINTLDFDGVSD
+1249 KLTGINTLQFDGVTD

-1307 EEWKVWLDDK
+1307 EEWKTWLDDK

-1335 DPNEQA
+1335 DPNEQS

-1417 GSGVDMQTDA
+1417 GAGVDMQTDA
-1427 NFAKK
+1427 NFAST
-1432 FSEVLDGMFNSA
+1432 FARTLDGMFTSA
-1444 PNSVGELVYGM
+1444 PNNVGELVYGM
-1455 YTHHYFTGDAE
+1455 YTHGYFTGDAE

-1474 IKNEGLIGGSNN
+1474 IKNEGLIGGNSN
-1486 QTTSASSAP
+1486 QATAASSAP
-1495 IGDAVYDEALK
+1495 IGDAVYDEALR

-1556 VDSSSGQTAP
+1556 VDSSTGQTAP

-1571 VWSREG
+1571 VWNREG

-1627 AKLTGGQTVSGYA
+1627 ARLTGGQTVSGYA

-1687 MKVQGETYE
+1687 MKIQGDTYE

-1710 AMEKNRKGWIDSYDK
+1710 AVEKNRKGWVDSYDK

-1734 DDHVEIK
+1734 DDHAEIK

-1758 KLADLSKD
+1758 KHADLSKD

-1772 IDNLFKIREQLNS
+1772 VDNLFKIREQLNS
-1785 SENKL
+1785 FESKL

-1821 NRTTS
+1821 NRTTA

-1844 LEIYEERRARQTKA
+1844 LEIYKERLARQTKK

-1872 YYNQID
+1872 YYDQID

-1892 QNGLDQYKGDS
+1892 QKGLDQYNGDS

-1963 LWDTIENDI
+1963 LWDTIENDVG
-1972 DDMFYDI
+1972 DMFFDI
-1979 IKQGG
+1979 IKQGS

-2011 KWLFKMRTTIDDAI
+2011 RWLFNARTTIDDAI
-2025 DNRNAGKNAVINGG
+2025 NNRNAGKNTAINAGAGLLGG
-2039 FGLASNLSMSRYTSP
+2039 ASKFTATP
-2054 KRWNQVATGNRYLD
+2054 KKWNQVKTGNPYLD
-2068 MANGVTNGNYFP
+2068 RYNGVTSDNFFP
-2080 MNQKANASSN
+2080 MKSNGTNVATSINKSVKETSKLSSVTQKAATLTNASN
-2090 DLKTNTKV
+2090 ALTQTATAKDALN
-2098 ITSATNRIAA
+2098 TSAITTQTAA
-2108 GTAVNKTLEVANQ
+2108 TQAQTLQMQ
-2121 ASKVAIG
+2121 ALTEAMLMAGAPKPSI
-2128 SNTASTTRSAVAT
+2128 T
-2141 DVNTNTQQENSVQM
+2141 
-2155 SVLGTK
+2155 LG
-2161 IDNLRNTIE
+2161 
-2170 SKSQLQGDSDNEVT
+2170 GH
-2184 GLAGTVISA
+2184 AM
-2193 FLADGGSISSR
+2193 GG
-2204 LLTAAYANGGSI
+2204 LLTTAYANGGMIS
-2216 PGYASAGLI
+2216 
-2225 RGAGTGKSDSILAYL
+2225 GAGTGKSDSILAYL
-2240 ANKDKFV
+2240 ADKDRFV
-2247 YLSNGEYVMTEE
+2247 FLSNGEYVMTAE
-2259 ATNRIGKDNLDAMNY
+2259 ATSRIGKDNLDAMNY
-2274 GKFADGGALN
+2274 GAFADGGALN
-2284 PTPYVPQISPRIAR
+2284 PTPYVPQISPRVAK
-2298 RAENITP
+2298 RAEGVRVT
-2305 NNPNARMEKLMQEQ
+2305 NPNARMEQLMQEQ
-2319 TDTIRNMGNSDG
+2319 TDTIKNMGNSDG
-2331 SGNVIVL
+2331 SGNVVVL

-2351 QKNPRAFQAIMHNQ
+2351 QRNPRAFQSILHNQ

>member
-9 YEINI
+9 YEINV

-30 GAKDFVD
+30 GAKDFVE
-37 KLNNAN
+37 KLNNTN

-53 SNLHTITQ
+53 SELHTITQ
-61 DLHEVKRGIELLNK
+61 DLREVKRGIELLNN

-84 EQTEQTLRSLEKTLE
+84 EQTEQSLRALEKTLE
-99 DTLKNIKANSFNS
+99 DTLSSIKANSFNNITKS
-112 LVQDMTKLQEAALK
+112 MEKLQEAALK
-126 DDAAIDKLLKKYE
+126 DNEAVDKLLNKYE
-139 QLTRTFTMAAKNQK
+139 RLTRAYLVASKNQK

-165 SLDAV
+165 TLDAV
-170 IAKLKEYGIVRDNI
+170 IAKLKEYGITCDNV
-184 YRSEQYSTHKT
+184 YRSERYSSHKA

-201 ELQKRRLELENQI
+201 ELQKHCLELETQI
-214 EKVIDRQ
+214 ERIIDRQ
-221 TVAMER
+221 RLAMER

-241 QLQQLIAK
+241 QLNQLLAE
-249 YNKLG
+249 YQKLDG
-254 GTKTFTSPFS
+254 RKQFTSPFA
-264 AFKTSEEQ
+264 AFKSSEEQ
-272 NKAVMK
+272 NKAVM
-278 QNVEAWSTGLKTYS
+278 QNNVEAWSTGLRTYS

-303 QMYILWRHDGT
+303 KMYILWRQDGS
-314 QEARENLNKLAASI
+314 QEARDNLNKLAASI

-340 ATNSPKPAINNN
+340 VMNLTKTAAPTTTNNN
-352 QTVDQTKQ
+352 ANAQPVDQTKR
-360 WAEGIQ
+360 WAEGLQ

-380 KAFAVW
+380 KVFAAW

-399 NVKASLASV
+399 NVKASLESV
-408 RKEYEEFQKTI
+408 RKEYEEFQKSI
-419 GKAGENINRTSGYF
+419 GKAGANTNKTSGYF

-482 QLEGQSEEAIKK
+482 QLEGKSTEAIAK
-494 YQTEQRKLINTAS
+494 YQEEQRALINTAS

-656 KELNKLGIATTETV
+656 KELNKLGIATTEVV
-670 NGVKKVRSA
+670 NGTKRVRSA

-755 LKADLTGMVA
+755 LKADLTGLIA
-765 QGGNSGLTQWLK
+765 QGGNSGLTEWLK
-777 ECVTELD
+777 ECVSELD
-784 NLAKFLS
+784 RLARFLS
-791 TVSTSTY
+791 TVSASTY
-798 HFIGSFTKL
+798 SFLGSMVKL
-807 LMIMYLVNKA
+807 AAIMYTVNRA
-817 MRLLRTSLNMIT
+817 MRMVRTSLNMIT
-829 ASGAAATITS
+829 ASGATATIS
-839 MSTAFASATTTAE
+839 NMSAAFSTATTAAG

-857 IIALKNSISLLKAAA
+857 IISLKNSISLLKATA
-872 TFGASLVIDL
+872 TLGVSLALDL
-882 GLEALTGY
+882 GLEALTSETEDGASAIQKQTDAM
-890 IDNTT
+890 IDNL
-895 NAVEKQTEAVSND
+895 
-908 VAVKRQQIEMYN
+908 AVKRQEIEMYT
-920 QQEDYLDALFVAHQ
+920 QQEDFLDALFTAHK
-934 KLTAEIESSTISDE
+934 KLTDEIESSTVSDE

-959 TENQMANVV
+959 TENQMAQIV

-974 QMQADNWTDAST
+974 QMQADNFTDDST
-986 KKVRDN
+986 KKVRDD

-997 EAKKKSLAQFLSAKQ
+997 EAKKKSLAQFLAAKQ
-1012 QEAVENYRI
+1012 EEAVKNYQV
-1021 ATENMQNWKEET
+1021 AMQNMQNWKEET

-1038 ATGDKINALNEYVS
+1038 ATGDKIDALHKYVS
-1052 ALHVVS
+1052 AQELV
-1058 ALEEK
+1058 ATIEEK
-1063 FHQFQKSTDEGNLE
+1063 VNQLRKSSAEQGLENFKQK
-1077 KWKERQYEL
+1077 QYEL
-1086 SQLQSDPNHEWTQA
+1086 SQLQNDPNHEWTSS
-1100 DQDALD
+1100 DQEALD
-1106 TVNNTIGNI
+1106 NANRMVGRL
-1115 NGDINR
+1115 NGDIDRANK
-1121 LNDAIYED
+1121 AIYNA
-1129 RYNIKWEESGKEL
+1129 RYTIKWEQTGAELDKIEKE
-1142 AKKEEA
+1142 
-1148 ARNAFQNIGGANLV
+1148 ARNAFQNLGGASLL
-1162 NPGGVMSPDDF
+1162 NPGAMTSPSDY

-1185 DEYNHTPTTKQHHE
+1185 DEYNHTPSGKSKHNKGRT
-1199 RKKKDPNY
+1199 KKDPNY

-1231 KFDTKN
+1231 KFDTRN
-1237 GLDMATLSAIVT
+1237 GLDVATLSAIVT
-1249 KLTGINTLDFDGVSD
+1249 KLTGINTLEFDGISD

-1274 ESGRLFYQKMAPYLA
+1274 ESGRLFYEKMAPYLA
-1289 QGLSVSQALGHLT
+1289 QGLSVPEALGHLT
-1302 PGITD
+1302 PGITYQD
-1307 EEWKVWLDDK
+1307 WKAWLDDK

-1341 GGLYDLGGAPTSGG
+1341 GGLYDLGGYSGAASTG
-1355 GDEDYVGNDVDEGH
+1355 GESYVGSDTDEAH
-1369 LWELAV
+1369 LWDIAV
-1375 IAANQ
+1375 MAASQ

-1386 PLYYWL
+1386 PRWYWL
-1392 IMMHESGRGKDG
+1392 IMMHESARGKREK
-1404 TSVANHNFAGLGG
+1404 AKRNHNFAGMDGG
-1417 GSGVDMQTDA
+1417 EDVDEGSDDK
-1427 NFAKK
+1427 FAKR
-1432 FSEVLDGMFNSA
+1432 FAGTLDNMFQSA
-1444 PNSVGELVYGM
+1444 PNNLGELVYGM
-1455 YTHHYFTGDAE
+1455 YTHGYFTGDAE
-1466 AYQSDLEG
+1466 AYVSDLTG
-1474 IKNEGLIGGSNN
+1474 IDNEGLIGGSSSNN
-1486 QTTSASSAP
+1486 QTPSSSAAP

-1506 ESAERKGQALGA
+1506 ESAERKGEALGA

-1542 VKNWVDKAQASGAW
+1542 VKNWVDSAQSRGAW
-1556 VDSSSGQTAP
+1556 VDSSLGQTAP

-1577 EQDGNPWMHIGIS
+1577 EPDGNPWMHIGIS

-1618 YNYAGYIDM
+1618 YTYAGYIDM
-1627 AKLTGGQTVSGYA
+1627 SKLTNGQTVAGYA

-1659 RDQIAETI
+1659 RDKIAETI
-1667 YDQDRQQKLYES
+1667 YDQDRQQKLYEAQ
-1679 RKKNIEYQ
+1679 KKNIEYQ
-1687 MKVQGETYE
+1687 MKIHGDTYE

-1710 AMEKNRKGWIDSYDK
+1710 AVEKNRKGWVETYDN
-1725 LTDDISDYL
+1725 LTDNI
-1734 DDHVEIK
+1734 DDFLNQHVEIK
-1741 NKLDGKNIFD
+1741 NKIDGKDIYD

-1772 IDNLFKIREQLNS
+1772 IDNLFKVREQLSNADS
-1785 SENKL
+1785 KL
-1790 MELRAA
+1790 TELRVA

-1811 YRLKRLDEWY
+1811 FRLKRLEEWY

-1834 TDTHEYYQAQ
+1834 MDTHELYQSQ
-1844 LEIYEERRARQTKA
+1844 IDIYNERLKRQRES
-1858 LMDIRRRDQEQLED
+1858 LMNIRRRDQEQLEE
-1872 YYNQID
+1872 YYEQLDDIQN
-1878 ELEHGKRNDKGEVT
+1878 GKHNEKGELVEK
-1892 QNGLDQYKGDS
+1892 GLAQYKGDNS
-1903 SDEAKDKIAELKAK
+1903 EEAKAKIAELKK
-1917 IKDLKENTDQLAKHG
+1917 KLKDLQENIDQLSKHG
-1932 SENFQKVQKEVED
+1932 SANFQKMQKDVED

-1951 EIAEKDNEVTKN
+1951 EIAEKDDEVTKN
-1963 LWDTIENDI
+1963 LWDTIENDVG
-1972 DDMFYDI
+1972 DMFFDI
-1979 IKQGG
+1979 IKQGS

-2005 MRMTVN
+2005 LRMTVN
-2011 KWLFKMRTTIDDAI
+2011 RWLFNARTTIDDAI
-2025 DNRNAGKNAVINGG
+2025 SNRNAGKNAAINAGAGLLGG
-2039 FGLASNLSMSRYTSP
+2039 ASKFTTTP
-2054 KRWNQVATGNRYLD
+2054 KKWNQVKTGNPYLD
-2068 MANGVTNGNYFP
+2068 RYNGVTNDNFFP
-2080 MNQKANASSN
+2080 MKSNGANVATSINKSVKETSKLSSVTQKAATLTNASN
-2090 DLKTNTKV
+2090 ALTQTATAKDALN
-2098 ITSATNRIAA
+2098 TSAVTTQTAATQAQIAA
-2108 GTAVNKTLEVANQ
+2108 TQANTE
-2121 ASKVAIG
+2121 ALI
-2128 SNTASTTRSAVAT
+2128 
-2141 DVNTNTQQENSVQM
+2141 M
-2155 SVLGTK
+2155 
-2161 IDNLRNTIE
+2161 
-2170 SKSQLQGDSDNEVT
+2170 
-2184 GLAGTVISA
+2184 AGTPKPSIT
-2193 FLADGGSISSR
+2193 LGGHAMGG
-2204 LLTAAYANGGSI
+2204 LLTTAYANGGMIS
-2216 PGYASAGLI
+2216 
-2225 RGAGTGKSDSILAYL
+2225 GAGTGKSDSILAYL
-2240 ANKDKFV
+2240 ADKDRFV
-2247 YLSNGEYVMTEE
+2247 FLSNGEYVMTAE
-2259 ATNRIGKDNLDAMNY
+2259 ATSRIGKDNLDAMNY
-2274 GKFADGGALN
+2274 GAFADGGALN
-2284 PTPYVPQISPRIAR
+2284 PTPYVPQISPRVAK
-2298 RAENITP
+2298 RAEGVRVT
-2305 NNPNARMEKLMQEQ
+2305 NPNARMEQLMQEQ
-2319 TDTIRNMGNSDG
+2319 TDTIKNMGNSDG
-2331 SGNVIVL
+2331 SGNVVVL

-2351 QKNPRAFQAIMHNQ
+2351 QRNPRAFQSILHNQ

>member
-30 GAKDFVD
+30 GAKDLVD
-37 KLNNAN
+37 KMNNTN
-43 VNIGVNDNFK
+43 LKIGVNGDFESK
-53 SNLHTITQ
+53 MHTISQ
-61 DLHEVKRGIELLNK
+61 DLREVRRGIELLNK
-75 GASIKVNGV
+75 GATINISGV
-84 EQTEQTLRSLEKTLE
+84 PQTEQSLRALEKTLE
-99 DTLKNIKANSFNS
+99 DTLRNIKATSFNN
-112 LVQDMTKLQEAALK
+112 VANDMAKLQEAAKK
-126 DDAAIDKLLKKYE
+126 DSDAIDKLMKKYE
-139 QLTRTFTMAAKNQK
+139 RLTQTFNSATQNHKV
-153 LIPESTWYNRRD
+153 IPESTWYNRRD
-165 SLDAV
+165 SLDGV
-170 IAKLKEYGIVRDNI
+170 IAKLREYGIVRDNV
-184 YRSEQYSTHKT
+184 YRSEQYATHK
-195 SVEGYI
+195 SSIEGYI
-201 ELQKRRLELENQI
+201 QAQKRRLELESQI

-227 GQQVKKADFDLSMK
+227 GQQVKKADFDLSMR
-241 QLQQLIAK
+241 QLQQLLAE

-254 GTKTFTSPFS
+254 GTKQFTSPFS
-264 AFKTSEEQ
+264 AFKTSSEQ
-272 NKAVMK
+272 NKAVMA
-278 QNVEAWSTGLKTYS
+278 QNAEAWSTGLKTYS

-314 QEARENLNKLAASI
+314 QEARDNLNKLAESI
-328 AKVRAEQEAYQQ
+328 AKVRAEQEAYQ
-340 ATNSPKPAINNN
+340 NSTRPVTQP
-352 QTVDQTKQ
+352 VDPSTK

-380 KAFAVW
+380 KVFAAW

-399 NVKASLASV
+399 NVKASLESV

-419 GKAGENINRTSGYF
+419 GEAGGNINRTSGYF

-482 QLEGQSEEAIKK
+482 QLEGQSEEAVKK
-494 YQTEQRKLINTAS
+494 YQAEQRELINTAS

-755 LKADLTGMVA
+755 LKADLTGLVA

-791 TVSTSTY
+791 TVSASTY

-857 IIALKNSISLLKAAA
+857 IIALRNSISLLKAAA
-872 TFGASLVIDL
+872 TFGASLAIDL

-895 NAVEKQTEAVSND
+895 NAVEKQIEAVSND
-908 VAVKRQQIEMYN
+908 MAVKRQQIEMYN
-920 QQEDYLDALFVAHQ
+920 QQEEFLDALFVAHQ

-974 QMQADNWTDAST
+974 QMQADNWTDDST

-992 YVNAT
+992 YKKAT
-997 EAKKKSLAQFLSAKQ
+997 DDKKRALAEFISAKQ
-1012 QEAVENYRI
+1012 QEALNNWQNAQDNLNTWRQETYEFCNGISDRI
-1021 ATENMQNWKEET
+1021 KAL
-1033 DQFCR
+1033 
-1038 ATGDKINALNEYVS
+1038 GDWSNAYV
-1052 ALHVVS
+1052 
-1058 ALEEK
+1058 K
-1063 FHQFQKSTDEGNLE
+1063 F
-1077 KWKERQYEL
+1077 YEL
-1086 SQLQSDPNHEWTQA
+1086 KEQFDQAQANGYSKRADELQEKIDEFNDKYSNDPNYHASNAEVFQYRSMVQQVSELRKNA
-1100 DQDALD
+1100 EEAQED
-1106 TVNNTIGNI
+1106 VKG
-1115 NGDINR
+1115 
-1121 LNDAIYED
+1121 D
-1129 RYNIKWEESGKEL
+1129 RYNQA
-1142 AKKEEA
+1142 AKAGYTDIMAQAEKAAQEA
-1148 ARNAFQNIGGANLV
+1148 SNLV
-1162 NPGGVMSPDDF
+1162 SGLNTSAPVVNDPNDL

-1185 DEYNHTPTTKQHHE
+1185 DEYNHTPSGKSKQHHE

-1307 EEWKVWLDDK
+1307 EEWKAWLDDK

-1341 GGLYDLGGAPTSGG
+1341 GVLYDLGGAPTSGG

-1404 TSVANHNFAGLGG
+1404 TAVANHNFAGLGG
-1417 GSGVDMQTDA
+1417 GAGVDMQTDA
-1427 NFAKK
+1427 NFAST
-1432 FSEVLDGMFNSA
+1432 FARTLDGMFNSA
-1444 PNSVGELVYGM
+1444 PNNVGELVYGM
-1455 YTHHYFTGDAE
+1455 YTHGYFTGDAE

-1606 HTGLDSYYSGNG
+1606 HTGLDSYYSGSG

-1687 MKVQGETYE
+1687 MKIQGDTYE
-1696 LLRANDANEKAYYE
+1696 LLRANDANEKAYYK
-1710 AMEKNRKGWIDSYDK
+1710 AVEKNRKGWIDSYDK

-1734 DDHVEIK
+1734 DDHAEIK

-1766 DEFKKF
+1766 EEFKKF

-1785 SENKL
+1785 SESKL

-1821 NRTTS
+1821 NRTTA

-1878 ELEHGKRNDKGEVT
+1878 ELEHGKKNEKGEVT
-1892 QNGLDQYKGDS
+1892 QKGLDQYKGDS

-1972 DDMFYDI
+1972 DDMFFDI

-2025 DNRNAGKNAVINGG
+2025 DNRNAGKNTAINAGV
-2039 FGLASNLSMSRYTSP
+2039 GLASNLSMSRYTSP

-2080 MNQKANASSN
+2080 MKSNGADEKLATNINKSAQVTSKLTNVTQKATALTNVSN
-2090 DLKTNTKV
+2090 TLTQTATAKDALNT
-2098 ITSATNRIAA
+2098 TATTAQTAATQAQTLATESLAEVMTMA
-2108 GTAVNKTLEVANQ
+2108 GTRSITPFAN
-2121 ASKVAIG
+2121 
-2128 SNTASTTRSAVAT
+2128 
-2141 DVNTNTQQENSVQM
+2141 
-2155 SVLGTK
+2155 
-2161 IDNLRNTIE
+2161 
-2170 SKSQLQGDSDNEVT
+2170 
-2184 GLAGTVISA
+2184 
-2193 FLADGGSISSR
+2193 GGSISSR

-2274 GKFADGGALN
+2274 GKFADGGVLN

-2305 NNPNARMEKLMQEQ
+2305 NNPNARMEELMQEQ

-2338 NTHASSDDVMNAI
+2338 NTHASSDDVLNAI
-2351 QKNPRAFQAIMHNQ
+2351 QKNPRAFQAITQRQ
-2365 KRHGFR
+2365 KRHGFRS

>member
-30 GAKDFVD
+30 GAKDLVD
-37 KLNNAN
+37 KMNNTN
-43 VNIGVNDNFK
+43 LKIGVNGDFESK
-53 SNLHTITQ
+53 MHTISQ
-61 DLHEVKRGIELLNK
+61 DLREVRRGIELLNK
-75 GASIKVNGV
+75 GATINISGV
-84 EQTEQTLRSLEKTLE
+84 PQTEQSLRALEKTLE
-99 DTLKNIKANSFNS
+99 DTLRNIKATSFNN
-112 LVQDMTKLQEAALK
+112 VANDMAKLQEAAKK
-126 DDAAIDKLLKKYE
+126 DSDAIDKLMKKYE
-139 QLTRTFTMAAKNQK
+139 RLTQTFNSATQNHKV
-153 LIPESTWYNRRD
+153 IPESTWYNRRD
-165 SLDAV
+165 SLDGV
-170 IAKLKEYGIVRDNI
+170 IAKLREYGIVRDNV
-184 YRSEQYSTHKT
+184 YRSEQYATHK
-195 SVEGYI
+195 SSIEGYI
-201 ELQKRRLELENQI
+201 QAQKRRLELESQI

-241 QLQQLIAK
+241 QLQQLLAE

-254 GTKTFTSPFS
+254 GTKQFTSPFS
-264 AFKTSEEQ
+264 AFKTSSEQ
-272 NKAVMK
+272 NKAVMA
-278 QNVEAWSTGLKTYS
+278 QNAEAWSTGLKTYS
-292 QELSRL
+292 HELSRL

-314 QEARENLNKLAASI
+314 QEARENLNKLAESI
-328 AKVRAEQEAYQQ
+328 AKVRAEQEAYQ
-340 ATNSPKPAINNN
+340 NSTRPVTQP
-352 QTVDQTKQ
+352 VDPSTK
-360 WAEGIQ
+360 WAEGLQ

-380 KAFAVW
+380 KVFAAW

-408 RKEYEEFQKTI
+408 RKEYEEFQKSI
-419 GKAGENINRTSGYF
+419 GKAGANINKTNGYL

-482 QLEGQSEEAIKK
+482 QLEGQSEEAVKK
-494 YQTEQRKLINTAS
+494 YQAEQRELINTAS

-829 ASGAAATITS
+829 TSGATATITS

-852 GLKAA
+852 GLRAA
-857 IIALKNSISLLKAAA
+857 IIALRHSINLLKAAA
-872 TFGASLVIDL
+872 TVGVSIAIDL
-882 GLEALTGY
+882 GLEALTDY

-908 VAVKRQQIEMYN
+908 MAVKRQQIEMYN
-920 QQEDYLDALFVAHQ
+920 QQEDFLDALFVAHQ
-934 KLTAEIESSTISDE
+934 KLTAEIESSTVSDE

-1038 ATGDKINALNEYVS
+1038 ATGDKINALHAYVS
-1052 ALHVVS
+1052 AQELVATV
-1058 ALEEK
+1058 EEK
-1063 FHQFQKSTDEGNLE
+1063 VHQLQKSSAEQGLE
-1077 KWKERQYEL
+1077 NFKQKQYEL
-1086 SQLQSDPNHEWTQA
+1086 SQLQNDPNHEWTSS
-1100 DQDALD
+1100 DQEALD
-1106 TVNNTIGNI
+1106 NANRMVSRL
-1115 NGDINR
+1115 NGDVDR
-1121 LNDAIYED
+1121 LNKEIYND
-1129 RYNIKWEESGKEL
+1129 RYTIQWEQTGKAL
-1142 AKKEEA
+1142 AEKEKE

-1185 DEYNHTPTTKQHHE
+1185 DEYNHTPSGKQHHE

-1307 EEWKVWLDDK
+1307 EEWKTWLDDK

-1335 DPNEQA
+1335 DPNEQT
-1341 GGLYDLGGAPTSGG
+1341 GGFYDLGGAPTSGG

-1404 TSVANHNFAGLGG
+1404 TAVANHNFAGLGG
-1417 GSGVDMQTDA
+1417 GAGVDMQTDA
-1427 NFAKK
+1427 NFAST
-1432 FSEVLDGMFNSA
+1432 FARTLDGMFTSA

-1455 YTHHYFTGDAE
+1455 YTHGYFTGDAE

-1474 IKNEGLIGGSNN
+1474 IKNEGLVSGGNK
-1486 QTTSASSAP
+1486 QTATTSSAP

-1577 EQDGNPWMHIGIS
+1577 EPDGNPWMHIGIS

-1618 YNYAGYIDM
+1618 YTYAGYIDM

-1640 TPKKPSF
+1640 TPKKTSF
-1647 WDGRKSTLADFT
+1647 WNGHKSSLADFT

-1667 YDQDRQQKLYES
+1667 YDQDRQQKLYEAH
-1679 RKKNIEYQ
+1679 KKNFEYQ
-1687 MKVQGETYE
+1687 MKIHGETYA

-1710 AMEKNRKGWIDSYDK
+1710 ALEKNRKGWADKYDE
-1725 LTDDISDYL
+1725 LTDAISQNL
-1734 DDHVEIK
+1734 NEHVEIK
-1741 NKLDGKNIFD
+1741 QKLDGKNIFD
-1751 MPQDELK
+1751 MPQDELN
-1758 KLADLSKD
+1758 KLLDLSKGD
-1766 DEFKKF
+1766 DPELKQL
-1772 IDNLFKIREQLNS
+1772 IDNLFKVRERLSNTDS
-1785 SENKL
+1785 KL
-1790 MELRAA
+1790 VEARTN

-1803 MTPEQDED
+1803 MNPEQDEE

-1821 NRTTS
+1821 QRTTA

-1834 TDTHEYYQAQ
+1834 TDTHEYYQAK
-1844 LEIYEERRARQTKA
+1844 LDIYNERRKRQLQT
-1858 LMDIRRRDQEQLED
+1858 LMDARRFDQEQLED
-1872 YYNQID
+1872 YYDQID

-1892 QNGLDQYKGDS
+1892 QKGLDQYKGDS

-2011 KWLFKMRTTIDDAI
+2011 KWLFKIRTTIDDAI
-2025 DNRNAGKNAVINGG
+2025 DNRNAGKNAAINAGV
-2039 FGLASNLSMSRYTSP
+2039 GLASRFTTSP

-2080 MNQKANASSN
+2080 MKSNGASEKLATNINKSAQVTSKLTNVTQKATALTNVSN
-2090 DLKTNTKV
+2090 TLTQTATAKDALNT
-2098 ITSATNRIAA
+2098 TATTAQTAATQAQTLATESLAEVMTMA
-2108 GTAVNKTLEVANQ
+2108 GTKSITPFAN
-2121 ASKVAIG
+2121 
-2128 SNTASTTRSAVAT
+2128 
-2141 DVNTNTQQENSVQM
+2141 
-2155 SVLGTK
+2155 
-2161 IDNLRNTIE
+2161 
-2170 SKSQLQGDSDNEVT
+2170 
-2184 GLAGTVISA
+2184 
-2193 FLADGGSISSR
+2193 GGSISSR

-2284 PTPYVPQISPRIAR
+2284 PIPYVPQISPRIAR

-2319 TDTIRNMGNSDG
+2319 TDTIKNMGDSDG

-2338 NTHASSDDVMNAI
+2338 NTHASSDDVLNAI
-2351 QKNPRAFQAIMHNQ
+2351 QKNPRAFQAITQRQ
-2365 KRHGFR
+2365 KRHGFRS

>member
-30 GAKDFVD
+30 GAKDLVD
-37 KLNNAN
+37 KMNNTN
-43 VNIGVNDNFK
+43 LKIGVNGDFESK
-53 SNLHTITQ
+53 MHTISQ
-61 DLHEVKRGIELLNK
+61 DLREVRRGIELLNK
-75 GASIKVNGV
+75 GATINISGV
-84 EQTEQTLRSLEKTLE
+84 PQTEQSLRALEKTLE
-99 DTLKNIKANSFNS
+99 DTLRNIKATSFNN
-112 LVQDMTKLQEAALK
+112 VANDMAKLQEAAKK
-126 DDAAIDKLLKKYE
+126 DSDAIDKLMKKYE
-139 QLTRTFTMAAKNQK
+139 RLTQTFNSATQNHKV
-153 LIPESTWYNRRD
+153 IPESTWYNRRD
-165 SLDAV
+165 SLDGV
-170 IAKLKEYGIVRDNI
+170 IAKLREYGIVRDNV
-184 YRSEQYSTHKT
+184 YRSEQYATHK
-195 SVEGYI
+195 SSIEGYI
-201 ELQKRRLELENQI
+201 QAQKRRLELESQI

-227 GQQVKKADFDLSMK
+227 GQQVKKADFDLSMR
-241 QLQQLIAK
+241 QLQQLLAE

-254 GTKTFTSPFS
+254 GTKQFTSPFS
-264 AFKTSEEQ
+264 AFKTSSEQ
-272 NKAVMK
+272 NKAVMA
-278 QNVEAWSTGLKTYS
+278 QNAEAWSTGLKTYS

-314 QEARENLNKLAASI
+314 QEARENLNKLAESI

-340 ATNSPKPAINNN
+340 AMNSPKPAINNN
-352 QTVDQTKQ
+352 QLVDQTKQ

-372 RRLEEVQQ
+372 RRLEEAQQ

-386 KSDPTAANKLALD
+386 KSDPTAAHKAALD
-399 NVKASLASV
+399 NVKISLESV
-408 RKEYEEFQKTI
+408 RKEYEEFQKSI
-419 GKAGENINRTSGYF
+419 GKAGGNINRTSGYF

-482 QLEGQSEEAIKK
+482 QLEGQSEEAVKK
-494 YQTEQRKLINTAS
+494 YQAEQRELINTAS

-791 TVSTSTY
+791 TVSASTY

-829 ASGAAATITS
+829 TSGAAATITS

-872 TFGASLVIDL
+872 TFGASLAIDL

-908 VAVKRQQIEMYN
+908 MAVKRQQIEMYN
-920 QQEDYLDALFVAHQ
+920 QQEDFLDALFVAHQ

-974 QMQADNWTDAST
+974 QMQADNWTDASI

-1038 ATGDKINALNEYVS
+1038 ATGDKINALHEYVS
-1052 ALHVVS
+1052 AQELVATV
-1058 ALEEK
+1058 EEK
-1063 FHQFQKSTDEGNLE
+1063 VHQLQKSSAEQGLE
-1077 KWKERQYEL
+1077 NFKQKQYEL
-1086 SQLQSDPNHEWTQA
+1086 SQLQNDPNHEWTSS
-1100 DQDALD
+1100 DQEALD
-1106 TVNNTIGNI
+1106 NANRMVSRL
-1115 NGDINR
+1115 NGDVDR
-1121 LNDAIYED
+1121 LNKEIYND
-1129 RYNIKWEESGKEL
+1129 RYTIQWEQTGAEL

-1148 ARNAFQNIGGANLV
+1148 ARKAFMDIGGANLV

-1185 DEYNHTPTTKQHHE
+1185 DEYNHTPSGKQHHE

-1307 EEWKVWLDDK
+1307 DEWKTWLDDK

-1335 DPNEQA
+1335 DPNEQS

-1417 GSGVDMQTDA
+1417 GAGVDMQTDA
-1427 NFAKK
+1427 NFAST
-1432 FSEVLDGMFNSA
+1432 FARTLDGMFTSA
-1444 PNSVGELVYGM
+1444 PNNVGELVYGM
-1455 YTHHYFTGDAE
+1455 YTHGYFTGDAE

-1486 QTTSASSAP
+1486 QANAASSAP

-1542 VKNWVDKAQASGAW
+1542 VKNWVDKAQANGAW

-1687 MKVQGETYE
+1687 MKIQGDTYE
-1696 LLRANDANEKAYYE
+1696 LLRANDANEKSYYE
-1710 AMEKNRKGWIDSYDK
+1710 AVEKNRKGWIDSYDK

-1734 DDHVEIK
+1734 DDHAEIK

-1785 SENKL
+1785 SESKL

-1811 YRLKRLDEWY
+1811 YRLKRLDEYY
-1821 NRTTS
+1821 NRTTA

-1844 LEIYEERRARQTKA
+1844 LEIYEERRVRQTKK

-1872 YYNQID
+1872 YYDQID

-1892 QNGLDQYKGDS
+1892 QKGLDQYNGDS

-1963 LWDTIENDI
+1963 LWDTIENNI
-1972 DDMFYDI
+1972 DDMFFDI

-2011 KWLFKMRTTIDDAI
+2011 KWLFRMRTTIDDAI
-2025 DNRNAGKNAVINGG
+2025 DNRNAGKNAAINAGV
-2039 FGLASNLSMSRYTSP
+2039 GLASKFTTSP

-2068 MANGVTNGNYFP
+2068 MANGVTNGNFFP
-2080 MNQKANASSN
+2080 MKSNGSTDKLATNINKSVQATSKLSNVTQKATALTNVSN
-2090 DLKTNTKV
+2090 TLTQTATAKDALN
-2098 ITSATNRIAA
+2098 TSATTAQTMATQANTLAMQANTEARIMA
-2108 GTAVNKTLEVANQ
+2108 GTPITPF
-2121 ASKVAIG
+2121 
-2128 SNTASTTRSAVAT
+2128 SN
-2141 DVNTNTQQENSVQM
+2141 
-2155 SVLGTK
+2155 
-2161 IDNLRNTIE
+2161 
-2170 SKSQLQGDSDNEVT
+2170 
-2184 GLAGTVISA
+2184 
-2193 FLADGGSISSR
+2193 GGSISSR

-2274 GKFADGGALN
+2274 GKFANGGALN

-2319 TDTIRNMGNSDG
+2319 TDTIRNMGDSDG

>member
-1 MADKQQLV
+1 M
-9 YEINI
+9 
-14 IANGTDK
+14 
-21 IEGVKKSLE
+21 
-30 GAKDFVD
+30 
-37 KLNNAN
+37 
-43 VNIGVNDNFK
+43 
-53 SNLHTITQ
+53 
-61 DLHEVKRGIELLNK
+61 KRE
-75 GASIKVNGV
+75 
-84 EQTEQTLRSLEKTLE
+84 
-99 DTLKNIKANSFNS
+99 
-112 LVQDMTKLQEAALK
+112 
-126 DDAAIDKLLKKYE
+126 
-139 QLTRTFTMAAKNQK
+139 
-153 LIPESTWYNRRD
+153 
-165 SLDAV
+165 
-170 IAKLKEYGIVRDNI
+170 
-184 YRSEQYSTHKT
+184 
-195 SVEGYI
+195 
-201 ELQKRRLELENQI
+201 
-214 EKVIDRQ
+214 
-221 TVAMER
+221 
-227 GQQVKKADFDLSMK
+227 
-241 QLQQLIAK
+241 
-249 YNKLG
+249 
-254 GTKTFTSPFS
+254 
-264 AFKTSEEQ
+264 
-272 NKAVMK
+272 
-278 QNVEAWSTGLKTYS
+278 
-292 QELSRL
+292 
-298 MALQE
+298 
-303 QMYILWRHDGT
+303 
-314 QEARENLNKLAASI
+314 
-328 AKVRAEQEAYQQ
+328 
-340 ATNSPKPAINNN
+340 
-352 QTVDQTKQ
+352 
-360 WAEGIQ
+360 
-366 SYTREL
+366 
-372 RRLEEVQQ
+372 
-380 KAFAVW
+380 
-386 KSDPTAANKLALD
+386 
-399 NVKASLASV
+399 
-408 RKEYEEFQKTI
+408 
-419 GKAGENINRTSGYF
+419 
-433 TSFTQKL
+433 
-440 RSHLYWITAG
+440 
-450 SLLGA
+450 
-455 AFAVPTETFNSLV
+455 
-468 QLDEEMHNL
+468 
-477 ATVMP
+477 
-482 QLEGQSEEAIKK
+482 
-494 YQTEQRKLINTAS
+494 
-507 EYGASV
+507 
-513 KDVMESARLWGRMY
+513 
-527 KDQATVNTL
+527 
-536 VSQSA
+536 
-541 KLAVA
+541 
-546 DNFSMAESTK
+546 SMAEMTMPVIISHDK
-556 AVEAAMFQYGLVAKN
+556 QSWLIFM
-571 SAEALAYSNK
+571 SN
-581 IVDVYT
+581 
-587 KLSHNAGVSAQ
+587 
-598 DLAAGV
+598 
-604 ERSGSVAKQAGISF
+604 
-618 EFLNALIAQGTRATA
+618 
-633 LSGAEIGNMLK
+633 NM
-644 TMLASFNSDKAV
+644 
-656 KELNKLGIATTETV
+656 
-670 NGVKKVRSA
+670 
-679 QAVLMDVAVAAQGT
+679 
-693 NKDLKDLWIQM
+693 
-704 SGGKFQWAKA
+704 KFQWAKA

-755 LKADLTGMVA
+755 LKADLTGLVA

-791 TVSTSTY
+791 TVSASTY

-829 ASGAAATITS
+829 ASGASATIAS

-872 TFGASLVIDL
+872 TFGASLAIDL

-908 VAVKRQQIEMYN
+908 MAVKRQQIEMYS
-920 QQEDYLDALFVAHQ
+920 QQEDFLDALFTAHQ
-934 KLTAEIESSTISDE
+934 KLTAEIESSTVSDE

-959 TENQMANVV
+959 TENQMAQVV

-974 QMQADNWTDAST
+974 QMQADNWTDEST

-992 YVNAT
+992 YVNST
-997 EAKKKSLAQFLSAKQ
+997 EAKKKALAQFLSAKQ
-1012 QEAVENYRI
+1012 QEAVNNYI
-1021 ATENMQNWKEET
+1021 LAQKNIQNWKSEAEEYCT
-1033 DQFCR
+1033 DMSK
-1038 ATGDKINALNEYVS
+1038 KIEAVGLWAKAEVAAYEMVAKFRNMQANAAQSEADSFQEQANAIAEKHNDPDYTS
-1052 ALHVVS
+1052 S
-1058 ALEEK
+1058 PEEVK
-1063 FHQFQKSTDEGNLE
+1063 LYRHLTRMAAE
-1077 KWKERQYEL
+1077 KREEANAYKK
-1086 SQLQSDPNHEWTQA
+1086 
-1100 DQDALD
+1100 DAYD
-1106 TVNNTIGNI
+1106 
-1115 NGDINR
+1115 
-1121 LNDAIYED
+1121 D
-1129 RYNIKWEESGKEL
+1129 RYNAYAAAKGKEL
-1142 AKKEEA
+1142 DRYKAMAEEA
-1148 ARNAFQNIGGANLV
+1148 GKTLGVTGANLV
-1162 NPGGVMSPDDF
+1162 NPGAAASPEDF
-1173 LQKWGSGEGAGG
+1173 LQKWGSNEGAGG
-1185 DEYNHTPTTKQHHE
+1185 DEYNHTPTSKQHHE

-1222 AELSKKFES
+1222 AELSKKFEAT
-1231 KFDTKN
+1231 FDTRN
-1237 GLDMATLSAIVT
+1237 GLDIAALSAIAT
-1249 KLTGINTLDFDGVSD
+1249 KLTGINTLQFDGVTD

-1307 EEWKVWLDDK
+1307 EEWKTWLDDK

-1335 DPNEQA
+1335 DPNEQS

-1427 NFAKK
+1427 NFAST
-1432 FSEVLDGMFNSA
+1432 FARTLDGMFNSA

-1455 YTHHYFTGDAE
+1455 YTHGYFTGDAE

-1486 QTTSASSAP
+1486 QTATASSAP

-1667 YDQDRQQKLYES
+1667 YDQDRQQKLYEAQ
-1679 RKKNIEYQ
+1679 KKNIEYQ
-1687 MKVQGETYE
+1687 MKIHGNTYE

-1710 AMEKNRKGWIDSYDK
+1710 AVEKNRKGWIDSYDK

-1734 DDHVEIK
+1734 DDHAEIK

-1751 MPQDELK
+1751 MPQDELR
-1758 KLADLSKD
+1758 KLADLTGKGD
-1766 DEFKKF
+1766 NEFKKF
-1772 IDNLFKIREQLNS
+1772 IDNLFRVREQLSNADS
-1785 SENKL
+1785 KL
-1790 MELRAA
+1790 VELRAA

-1803 MTPEQDED
+1803 MKPEQDED
-1811 YRLKRLDEWY
+1811 FRLKRLEEWY

-1834 TDTHEYYQAQ
+1834 MDTHELYQSQ
-1844 LEIYEERRARQTKA
+1844 IDIYNERLKRQRES
-1858 LMDIRRRDQEQLED
+1858 LMNIRRRDQEQLEE
-1872 YYNQID
+1872 YYEQLDDIQN
-1878 ELEHGKRNDKGEVT
+1878 GKHNDKGELVEKGLA
-1892 QNGLDQYKGDS
+1892 QLNGDK

-1917 IKDLKENTDQLAKHG
+1917 SKDLKENIDQLSKHG
-1932 SENFQKVQKEVED
+1932 SEQFQKLQKDVED

-1972 DDMFYDI
+1972 DDMFFDI

-2011 KWLFKMRTTIDDAI
+2011 RWLFNARTTIDDAI
-2025 DNRNAGKNAVINGG
+2025 SNRNAGKNAAINAGV
-2039 FGLASNLSMSRYTSP
+2039 GLLANNASRFTATP
-2054 KRWNQVATGNRYLD
+2054 RRWTQVATGNRYLD
-2068 MANGVTNGNYFP
+2068 MYNGTLNGNYFP
-2080 MNQKANASSN
+2080 MKSGGSTEKLATNINKSVQATSKLSNATQKATALTNVSN
-2090 DLKTNTKV
+2090 TLTQTATAKDALN
-2098 ITSATNRIAA
+2098 TSATTAQTMATQANTLAMQANTEARIMA
-2108 GTAVNKTLEVANQ
+2108 GTPITPFAN
-2121 ASKVAIG
+2121 
-2128 SNTASTTRSAVAT
+2128 
-2141 DVNTNTQQENSVQM
+2141 
-2155 SVLGTK
+2155 
-2161 IDNLRNTIE
+2161 
-2170 SKSQLQGDSDNEVT
+2170 
-2184 GLAGTVISA
+2184 
-2193 FLADGGSISSR
+2193 GGSISSR
-2204 LLTAAYANGGSI
+2204 LLAAAYANGGSI

-2247 YLSNGEYVMTEE
+2247 YLSNGEYVMTAE
-2259 ATNRIGKDNLDAMNY
+2259 ATSRIGKDNLDAMNY

-2305 NNPNARMEKLMQEQ
+2305 NNPNARMEQLMQEQ
-2319 TDTIRNMGNSDG
+2319 TDTIRNMGDSDG

-2351 QKNPRAFQAIMHNQ
+2351 QRNPRAFQSILHNQ